1 MAKPNATLTDKPA
14 SKEASKHKKPPLA
27 VAIMLGFLALL
38 AAYIFATGGNAKSV
52 TIAPGTNQPTITKT
66 ETAHAGAMGIFGG
79 AQSLGYGMNNT
90 AGWEGSFNVIQLPN
104 KEGRIFTLKEAVG
117 STLEFVNYEGEGD
130 GDDWTVSADPD
141 RMTGAPKT
149 INKDSEKLKGLR
161 SVHTILSGGI
171 LNLMADGMNGLTGMF
186 YDFAQNILLIA
197 YSPSTICSDAKDTN
211 CVLNLPKI
219 TGGDGEHDKGV
230 IGKLYHNFYIPLVFI
245 TTVAALVWAFKQ
257 VFVNHAV
264 REGITAVLHVIA
276 TLVVGTAL
284 MLNAGLMASLPLK
297 AMQTIG
303 GYALSLSSSSGDENT
318 GADKQTGNTSEA
330 SAMCKS
336 TANDISASDQLVLS
350 VNSMTCTIWR
360 AVRLDPYARAQ
371 FGRPFAKLDVK
382 DPTIAEAIK
391 KAEVDPDTF
400 CVPLKVAG
408 KPEDYRNKTLK
419 LESGSHKVCNLAAY
433 QLYLKTNAQIDDNAR
448 TKDHGIDQ
456 NWYKL
461 IAVLQA
467 DDNLWNTWTYS
478 WGSGFNRF
486 FVTTIAMITF
496 VPIGVI
502 LIIFSFMVIAQMFIV
517 SVMMIF
523 LPLIML
529 AWLIK
534 GWGSRVAKKYFWF
547 LLGCVASYI
556 MYSVTLAVSVIIL
569 SAVIDTIDEML
580 LVSVFNFLLGFAL
593 WKNRAAI
600 LSMISNANPWDNGGI
615 SRRLNNVFS
624 QNNMPAA
631 IRSNVFGALG
641 SANVREAWRNRKTV
655 IDPETEKKAG
665 FVRSI
670 RKNMRDGRK
679 IAVEN
684 DILTRK
690 PDSTRATMI
699 RTRQNLRAKNAE
711 EIKHLIDIENSE
723 LKNLMS
729 DYKVAN
735 DSVEYGQ
742 EEVGKAAAAAS
753 SSIAD
758 ANAVASDVKRTYESI
773 NRVVLEFEGLSID
786 PEDAKARN
794 TFANLY
800 RAEQALRAASHKK
813 NIGALSGDE
822 KMVTEAT
829 KEYESIR
836 ALRRNLTDQLT
847 PEQREAYGAEL
858 NEMFQ
863 FDPQLSKDKRAIEDE
878 LKAARDAD
886 LKAIQAETETYN
898 ADHISHRNLQG
909 KADKTHELKAAQRA
923 DTVYKRTLHESV
935 ARGLSPDIARVAA
948 EEAKEKALKKFLAED
963 KKEVVSPSTM
973 QAPNINR
980 LDFISPAQRPL
991 ESESD
996 DEQTGG
1002 GGDNTPPGGG
1012 GGGDYAPPGG
1022 GGGSTGGGNPGGGD
1036 TTSGGHGNGGDSNSG
1051 NTGNGDTLPK
1061 PPRNPLDDVTPP
1073 TKPIETVGN
1082 HTGNS
1087 VGGNQSSESN
1097 EGTSTEP
1104 IEIVPPRHIPH
1115 TLEPEN
1121 KPEQPLT
1128 ETVTETEEATPTP
1141 KPINDPKPDAND
1153 KGNTSPTENVEQ
1165 NNEKVK
1171 PEEVPAPAPKQVPFE
1186 APKPP
1191 ITPNQETQRKEN
1203 TPEPKQEE
1211 TPQQKESAPAYQAP
1225 TPPVEDKKPNPQ
1237 PKPEK
1242 AQEPKPEKLNEPAPK
1257 AKPEEP
1263 KKEQVE
1269 KPKQKVEEAPKPKAE
1284 TPQPKKPESKP
1295 EPAAPKKEAV
1305 APKPE
1310 KVESAPAPN
1319 PEKVAPAPK
1328 PDATPKP
1335 EPKPEPKNI
1344 FPQPKVTNPFK
1355 RNAEPEPKKVII
1367 PPSKPVAPKPE
1378 ATTPAPKPQTEDI
1391 TPRNPLN
1398 KE

>member
-230 IGKLYHNFYIPLVFI
+230 IGKLYHNFYLPLVFI

-690 PDSTRATMI
+690 PDSARATMI

-758 ANAVASDVKRTYESI
+758 ANAVASDVKRTYENI

-813 NIGALSGDE
+813 NIGALSGDN
-822 KMVTEAT
+822 KMVDAAT

-836 ALRRNLTDQLT
+836 TLRRNLTDQLT

-858 NEMFQ
+858 DEMFQ
-863 FDPQLSKDKRAIEDE
+863 FDPQLSKNKRAIEDD

-948 EEAKEKALKKFLAED
+948 EEAKEKALEKFLAED

-973 QAPNINR
+973 QAPNISR

-991 ESESD
+991 DGESD
-996 DEQTGG
+996 EDEHPG
-1002 GGDNTPPGGG
+1002 GGD
-1012 GGGDYAPPGG
+1012 
-1022 GGGSTGGGNPGGGD
+1022 TGGGNPGGGNPGGGD
-1036 TTSGGHGNGGDSNSG
+1036 NSGGGNPGGGDSTGGGHGNSGDSNPG

-1082 HTGNS
+1082 QTGNS
-1087 VGGNQSSESN
+1087 GDSNQSSESN
-1097 EGTSTEP
+1097 EGTPTEP
-1104 IEIVPPRHIPH
+1104 IEIVPPRRIPH

-1128 ETVTETEEATPTP
+1128 EPATGTEEATPTP

-1171 PEEVPAPAPKQVPFE
+1171 PEEVPVPTPKQVPFE

-1211 TPQQKESAPAYQAP
+1211 TPQQKESAPAHQAP

-1242 AQEPKPEKLNEPAPK
+1242 APEPKPEKLNEPAPK

-1269 KPKQKVEEAPKPKAE
+1269 APKQKVEEAPKPKAE
-1284 TPQPKKPESKP
+1284 TPQPKKPEPKP

-1310 KVESAPAPN
+1310 KVESAPTPK

-1328 PDATPKP
+1328 PETTPTP

-1344 FPQPKVTNPFK
+1344 FPQPKVKNPFK

-1378 ATTPAPKPQTEDI
+1378 ATTPAPKPQTEDV

>member
-1 MAKPNATLTDKPA
+1 MAKPSAALTDKPA

-230 IGKLYHNFYIPLVFI
+230 IGKLYHNFYLPLVFI

-670 RKNMRDGRK
+670 RKNMSDGRK

-690 PDSTRATMI
+690 PDSARATMI

-711 EIKHLIDIENSE
+711 EIKHLTDIENSE

-758 ANAVASDVKRTYESI
+758 ANAVASDVKRTYENI

-836 ALRRNLTDQLT
+836 TLRRNLTDQLT

-898 ADHISHRNLQG
+898 ADNISRLNLQG

-923 DTVYKRTLHESV
+923 DAVYKRTLHESV

-948 EEAKEKALKKFLAED
+948 EEAKEKALEKFLAED
-963 KKEVVSPSTM
+963 KEKFVSPSTM

-980 LDFISPAQRPL
+980 LDFFSPAQRPL
-991 ESESD
+991 ESESDD

-1002 GGDNTPPGGG
+1002 GGDNTPPSGGG
-1012 GGGDYAPPGG
+1012 NTGGDNTPPA
-1022 GGGSTGGGNPGGGD
+1022 GGGSTGSGNTGDGNTGNGNSGD
-1036 TTSGGHGNGGDSNSG
+1036 TDSG
-1051 NTGNGDTLPK
+1051 NTGNK
-1061 PPRNPLDDVTPP
+1061 PPKNPLDDVNPP
-1073 TKPIETVGN
+1073 TKPLNTVDKDNGN
-1082 HTGNS
+1082 TKS
-1087 VGGNQSSESN
+1087 GNQDS
-1097 EGTSTEP
+1097 GDKAPTEP
-1104 IEIVPPRHIPH
+1104 IEIVPPRAIPH
-1115 TLEPEN
+1115 TPEPNQPEPITEPEPKQSPEP
-1121 KPEQPLT
+1121 KPEPA
-1128 ETVTETEEATPTP
+1128 EATQTP
-1141 KPINDPKPDAND
+1141 KPTGDPKPVTEAS
-1153 KGNTSPTENVEQ
+1153 GNTSPQENVEQ
-1165 NNEKVK
+1165 TNGEVK
-1171 PEEVPAPAPKQVPFE
+1171 PEEVPAPKQTTFE
-1186 APKPP
+1186 APTPP
-1191 ITPNQETQRKEN
+1191 ITPNQAPTRKEN
-1203 TPEPKQEE
+1203 NPEPKPEE
-1211 TPQQKESAPAYQAP
+1211 VPQQKESTPAHQAP
-1225 TPPVEDKKPNPQ
+1225 TPPVEEKKPNPQ

-1242 AQEPKPEKLNEPAPK
+1242 APEPKPEKLNEPAPK

-1284 TPQPKKPESKP
+1284 TPQPKKPEPQPAPKAPKP
-1295 EPAAPKKEAV
+1295 EPV

-1310 KVESAPAPN
+1310 KVESVPA
-1319 PEKVAPAPK
+1319 
-1328 PDATPKP
+1328 PKP
-1335 EPKPEPKNI
+1335 EPKPEPKNNI

-1378 ATTPAPKPQTEDI
+1378 ATTPAPKPQTEDV
-1391 TPRNPLN
+1391 TPRNPLD

>member
-230 IGKLYHNFYIPLVFI
+230 IGKLYHNFYLPLVFI

-569 SAVIDTIDEML
+569 STVIDTIDEML

-670 RKNMRDGRK
+670 RKNMSDGRK

-690 PDSTRATMI
+690 PDSARATMI

-711 EIKHLIDIENSE
+711 EIKRLIDIENSE

-742 EEVGKAAAAAS
+742 NEVGKAAAAAS

-758 ANAVASDVKRTYESI
+758 ANAVAGDLKRTYENI

-813 NIGALSGDE
+813 NIGALSGDN
-822 KMVTEAT
+822 KMVDEAT

-836 ALRRNLTDQLT
+836 TLRRNLTDQLT

-858 NEMFQ
+858 DEMFQ
-863 FDPQLSKDKRAIEDE
+863 FDPQLSKNKRAIEDD

-948 EEAKEKALKKFLAED
+948 EEAKEKALEKFLAED

-973 QAPNINR
+973 QEPNINR
-980 LDFISPAQRPL
+980 LDFFSPAQRPL
-991 ESESD
+991 GGESD
-996 DEQTGG
+996 DQRRDDERRDDERRDDERRDDDTGG
-1002 GGDNTPPGGG
+1002 GGGGYTPPGGG
-1012 GGGDYAPPGG
+1012 GGGN
-1022 GGGSTGGGNPGGGD
+1022 TGGGNTG
-1036 TTSGGHGNGGDSNSG
+1036 SG
-1051 NTGNGDTLPK
+1051 NQDSGDKTL
-1061 PPRNPLDDVTPP
+1061 
-1073 TKPIETVGN
+1073 
-1082 HTGNS
+1082 
-1087 VGGNQSSESN
+1087 
-1097 EGTSTEP
+1097 TEP
-1104 IEIVPPRHIPH
+1104 IEIVPPRAIPH
-1115 TLEPEN
+1115 TPEPNQPEPITEPEPKQSPEP
-1121 KPEQPLT
+1121 KPEPA
-1128 ETVTETEEATPTP
+1128 EATPTP
-1141 KPINDPKPDAND
+1141 KPTGDPKPVTEAS
-1153 KGNTSPTENVEQ
+1153 GNTSPQENVEQ
-1165 NNEKVK
+1165 TNGEVK
-1171 PEEVPAPAPKQVPFE
+1171 PEEVPAPKQTTFE
-1186 APKPP
+1186 APTPP
-1191 ITPNQETQRKEN
+1191 ITPNQAPTRKETN
-1203 TPEPKQEE
+1203 PEPKPEE
-1211 TPQQKESAPAYQAP
+1211 TPQQKESAPAHQAP
-1225 TPPVEDKKPNPQ
+1225 TPPVEEKKPTPQ
-1237 PKPEK
+1237 
-1242 AQEPKPEKLNEPAPK
+1242 PKPEKLNEPAPK

-1284 TPQPKKPESKP
+1284 TPQPKKPEPQPAPKAPKP
-1295 EPAAPKKEAV
+1295 EPV

-1310 KVESAPAPN
+1310 KVESAPAP
-1319 PEKVAPAPK
+1319 K
-1328 PDATPKP
+1328 T

-1344 FPQPKVTNPFK
+1344 FPQPKVKNPFK

-1378 ATTPAPKPQTEDI
+1378 ATTPAPKPQTEDV

>member
-670 RKNMRDGRK
+670 RKNMSDGRK

-690 PDSTRATMI
+690 PDSARATMI

-711 EIKHLIDIENSE
+711 EIKHLIDVENSE

-742 EEVGKAAAAAS
+742 EEVGKAAAVAS

-758 ANAVASDVKRTYESI
+758 ANAVASDVKRTYENI

-836 ALRRNLTDQLT
+836 TLRRNLTDQLT

-898 ADHISHRNLQG
+898 ADNISRLNLQG
-909 KADKTHELKAAQRA
+909 KADKTHEFKAAQRA
-923 DTVYKRTLHESV
+923 DAVYKRTLHESV

-948 EEAKEKALKKFLAED
+948 EEAKEKALEKFLSED
-963 KKEVVSPSTM
+963 KEKFVSPSTM

-980 LDFISPAQRPL
+980 LDFFSPAQRPL
-991 ESESD
+991 ESESDD

-1002 GGDNTPPGGG
+1002 GGDNTPPSGGG
-1012 GGGDYAPPGG
+1012 NTGGDNTPPA
-1022 GGGSTGGGNPGGGD
+1022 GGGSTGSGNTGD
-1036 TTSGGHGNGGDSNSG
+1036 G
-1051 NTGNGDTLPK
+1051 NTGNGNSGDTDSGNTENK
-1061 PPRNPLDDVTPP
+1061 PPKNPLDDVNPP
-1073 TKPIETVGN
+1073 TKPLNTVDKDNGN
-1082 HTGNS
+1082 TES
-1087 VGGNQSSESN
+1087 GNQDS
-1097 EGTSTEP
+1097 GDKAPTEP
-1104 IEIVPPRHIPH
+1104 IEIVPPRAIPH
-1115 TLEPEN
+1115 TPEPNQPEPITEPEPKQSPEP
-1121 KPEQPLT
+1121 KPEPA
-1128 ETVTETEEATPTP
+1128 EATPTP
-1141 KPINDPKPDAND
+1141 KPTGDPKPVTEAS
-1153 KGNTSPTENVEQ
+1153 GNTSPQENVEQ
-1165 NNEKVK
+1165 TNGEVK
-1171 PEEVPAPAPKQVPFE
+1171 PEEVPAPKQTTFE
-1186 APKPP
+1186 APTPP
-1191 ITPNQETQRKEN
+1191 ITPNQAPTRKEN
-1203 TPEPKQEE
+1203 NPEPKPEE
-1211 TPQQKESAPAYQAP
+1211 APQQKESTPAHQAP
-1225 TPPVEDKKPNPQ
+1225 TPQVEEKKPNPQ

-1242 AQEPKPEKLNEPAPK
+1242 APEPKPEKLNEPAPK

-1269 KPKQKVEEAPKPKAE
+1269 KPKQKVEETPKPKAE
-1284 TPQPKKPESKP
+1284 TPQPKKPEPQPAPKAPKP
-1295 EPAAPKKEAV
+1295 EPV

-1310 KVESAPAPN
+1310 KVESVPA
-1319 PEKVAPAPK
+1319 
-1328 PDATPKP
+1328 PKP
-1335 EPKPEPKNI
+1335 EPKPEPKNNI
-1344 FPQPKVTNPFK
+1344 FPKPKVTNPFK

>member
-496 VPIGVI
+496 VPIGVT

-670 RKNMRDGRK
+670 RKNMSDGRK

-690 PDSTRATMI
+690 PDSARATMI

-711 EIKHLIDIENSE
+711 EIKHLIDVENSE

-742 EEVGKAAAAAS
+742 EEVGKAAAVAS

-758 ANAVASDVKRTYESI
+758 ANAVASDVKRTYENI

-836 ALRRNLTDQLT
+836 TLRRNLTDQLT

-898 ADHISHRNLQG
+898 ADNISRLNLQG

-923 DTVYKRTLHESV
+923 DAVYKRTLHESV

-948 EEAKEKALKKFLAED
+948 EEAKEKALEKFLSED
-963 KKEVVSPSTM
+963 KEKFVSPSTM

-980 LDFISPAQRPL
+980 LDFFSPAQRPL
-991 ESESD
+991 ESESDD

-1002 GGDNTPPGGG
+1002 GGDNTPPSGGG
-1012 GGGDYAPPGG
+1012 NTGGDNTPPA
-1022 GGGSTGGGNPGGGD
+1022 GGGSTGSGNTGD
-1036 TTSGGHGNGGDSNSG
+1036 G
-1051 NTGNGDTLPK
+1051 NTGNGNSGDTDSGNTENK
-1061 PPRNPLDDVTPP
+1061 PPKNPLDDVNPP
-1073 TKPIETVGN
+1073 TKPLNTVDKDNGN
-1082 HTGNS
+1082 TES
-1087 VGGNQSSESN
+1087 GNQDS
-1097 EGTSTEP
+1097 GDKAPTEP
-1104 IEIVPPRHIPH
+1104 IEIVPPRAIPH
-1115 TLEPEN
+1115 TPEPNQPEPITEPEPKQSPEP
-1121 KPEQPLT
+1121 KPEPA
-1128 ETVTETEEATPTP
+1128 EATPTP
-1141 KPINDPKPDAND
+1141 KPTGDPKPVTEAS
-1153 KGNTSPTENVEQ
+1153 GNTSPQENVEQ
-1165 NNEKVK
+1165 TNGEVK
-1171 PEEVPAPAPKQVPFE
+1171 PEEVPAPKQTTFE
-1186 APKPP
+1186 APTPP
-1191 ITPNQETQRKEN
+1191 ITPNQAPTRKEN
-1203 TPEPKQEE
+1203 NPEPKPEE
-1211 TPQQKESAPAYQAP
+1211 APQQKESTPAHQAP
-1225 TPPVEDKKPNPQ
+1225 TPQVEEKKPNPQ

-1242 AQEPKPEKLNEPAPK
+1242 APEPKPEKLNEPAPK

-1269 KPKQKVEEAPKPKAE
+1269 KPKQKVEEAPQPKAE
-1284 TPQPKKPESKP
+1284 TPQPKKPEPQPAPKAPKP
-1295 EPAAPKKEAV
+1295 EPV

-1310 KVESAPAPN
+1310 KVESAPAP
-1319 PEKVAPAPK
+1319 
-1328 PDATPKP
+1328 KP
-1335 EPKPEPKNI
+1335 EPKPEPKNNI
-1344 FPQPKVTNPFK
+1344 FPKPKVTNPFK

>member
-670 RKNMRDGRK
+670 RKNMSDGRK

-690 PDSTRATMI
+690 PDSARATMI

-711 EIKHLIDIENSE
+711 EIKHLIDVENSE

-742 EEVGKAAAAAS
+742 EEVGKAAAVAS

-758 ANAVASDVKRTYESI
+758 ANAVASDVKRTYENI

-836 ALRRNLTDQLT
+836 TLRRNLTDQLT

-898 ADHISHRNLQG
+898 ADNISRLNLQG

-923 DTVYKRTLHESV
+923 DAVYKRTLHESV

-948 EEAKEKALKKFLAED
+948 EEAKEKALEKFLAED
-963 KKEVVSPSTM
+963 KEKFVSPSTM

-980 LDFISPAQRPL
+980 LDFFSPAQRPL
-991 ESESD
+991 ESESDD

-1002 GGDNTPPGGG
+1002 GGDNTPPSGGG
-1012 GGGDYAPPGG
+1012 NTGGDNTPPA
-1022 GGGSTGGGNPGGGD
+1022 GGGSTGSGNTGDGNTGNGNSGD
-1036 TTSGGHGNGGDSNSG
+1036 TDSG
-1051 NTGNGDTLPK
+1051 NTGNK
-1061 PPRNPLDDVTPP
+1061 PPKNPLDDVNPP
-1073 TKPIETVGN
+1073 TKPLNTVDKDNGN
-1082 HTGNS
+1082 TES
-1087 VGGNQSSESN
+1087 GNQDS
-1097 EGTSTEP
+1097 GDKAPTEP
-1104 IEIVPPRHIPH
+1104 IEIVPPRAIPH
-1115 TLEPEN
+1115 TPEPNQPELITEPEPKQSPEP
-1121 KPEQPLT
+1121 KPEQA
-1128 ETVTETEEATPTP
+1128 EATPTP
-1141 KPINDPKPDAND
+1141 KPTGDPKPVTEAS
-1153 KGNTSPTENVEQ
+1153 GNTSPQENVEQ
-1165 NNEKVK
+1165 TNGEVK
-1171 PEEVPAPAPKQVPFE
+1171 PEEVPAPKQTTFE
-1186 APKPP
+1186 APTPP
-1191 ITPNQETQRKEN
+1191 ITPNQAPTRKEN
-1203 TPEPKQEE
+1203 NPEPKPEE
-1211 TPQQKESAPAYQAP
+1211 APQQKESTPANQAP
-1225 TPPVEDKKPNPQ
+1225 TPPVEEKKPNPQ

-1242 AQEPKPEKLNEPAPK
+1242 APEPKPEKLNEPAPK

-1269 KPKQKVEEAPKPKAE
+1269 KPKQKVEETPKPKAE
-1284 TPQPKKPESKP
+1284 TPQPKKPEPQPAPKAPKP
-1295 EPAAPKKEAV
+1295 EPV

-1310 KVESAPAPN
+1310 KVESVPA
-1319 PEKVAPAPK
+1319 
-1328 PDATPKP
+1328 PKP
-1335 EPKPEPKNI
+1335 EPKPEPKNNI
-1344 FPQPKVTNPFK
+1344 FPKPKVTNPFK

>member
-230 IGKLYHNFYIPLVFI
+230 IGKLYHNFYLPLVFI

-391 KAEVDPDTF
+391 KAEVEPDTF

-569 SAVIDTIDEML
+569 SAVIDTIDEMM

-631 IRSNVFGALG
+631 IRSNVFGALD
-641 SANVREAWRNRKTV
+641 SANVREAWRNRKAV
-655 IDPETEKKAG
+655 IDPVTEKKAG

-670 RKNMRDGRK
+670 RKNMSDGRK

-690 PDSTRATMI
+690 PDSARATMI

-758 ANAVASDVKRTYESI
+758 ANAVASDVKRTYENI

-836 ALRRNLTDQLT
+836 TLRRNLTDQLT

-898 ADHISHRNLQG
+898 ADTISHRNLEG

-948 EEAKEKALKKFLAED
+948 EEAKEKALEKFLAED
-963 KKEVVSPSTM
+963 KKKFVSPSTM

-980 LDFISPAQRPL
+980 LDFFSPAQRPL
-991 ESESD
+991 ESESDD

-1002 GGDNTPPGGG
+1002 GGDNTPPSGGG
-1012 GGGDYAPPGG
+1012 NTGGDNTPPA
-1022 GGGSTGGGNPGGGD
+1022 GGGSTGSGNTGD
-1036 TTSGGHGNGGDSNSG
+1036 G
-1051 NTGNGDTLPK
+1051 NTGNGNSGDTDSDNTENK
-1061 PPRNPLDDVTPP
+1061 PPKNPLDDVNPP
-1073 TKPIETVGN
+1073 TKPLNTVDKDNGN
-1082 HTGNS
+1082 TES
-1087 VGGNQSSESN
+1087 GNQDS
-1097 EGTSTEP
+1097 GDKAPTEP
-1104 IEIVPPRHIPH
+1104 IEIVPPRAIPH
-1115 TLEPEN
+1115 TPEPNQPEPITEPEPKQSPEP
-1121 KPEQPLT
+1121 KPEPA
-1128 ETVTETEEATPTP
+1128 EATPTP
-1141 KPINDPKPDAND
+1141 KPTGDPKPVTEAS
-1153 KGNTSPTENVEQ
+1153 GNTSPQENVEQ
-1165 NNEKVK
+1165 TNGEVK
-1171 PEEVPAPAPKQVPFE
+1171 PEEVPAPKQTTFE
-1186 APKPP
+1186 APTPP
-1191 ITPNQETQRKEN
+1191 ITPNQAPTRKEN
-1203 TPEPKQEE
+1203 NPEPKPEE
-1211 TPQQKESAPAYQAP
+1211 APQQKESTPAHQAP
-1225 TPPVEDKKPNPQ
+1225 TPQVEEKKRNPQ

-1242 AQEPKPEKLNEPAPK
+1242 APEPKPEKLNEPAPK

-1269 KPKQKVEEAPKPKAE
+1269 KPKQKVEETPKPKAE
-1284 TPQPKKPESKP
+1284 TPKPKKPEPQPAPKAPKP
-1295 EPAAPKKEAV
+1295 EPV

-1310 KVESAPAPN
+1310 KVESVPA
-1319 PEKVAPAPK
+1319 
-1328 PDATPKP
+1328 PKP
-1335 EPKPEPKNI
+1335 EPKPEPKNNI
-1344 FPQPKVTNPFK
+1344 FPKPKVTNPFK

>member
-670 RKNMRDGRK
+670 RKNMSDGRK

-690 PDSTRATMI
+690 PDSARATMI

-711 EIKHLIDIENSE
+711 EIKHLIDVENSE

-742 EEVGKAAAAAS
+742 EEVGKAAAVAS

-758 ANAVASDVKRTYESI
+758 ANAVASDVKRTYENI

-836 ALRRNLTDQLT
+836 TLRRNLTDQLT

-898 ADHISHRNLQG
+898 ADNISRLNLQG

-923 DTVYKRTLHESV
+923 DAVYKRTLHESV

-948 EEAKEKALKKFLAED
+948 EEAKEKALEKFLAED
-963 KKEVVSPSTM
+963 KEKFVSPSTM

-980 LDFISPAQRPL
+980 LDFFSPAQRPL
-991 ESESD
+991 ESESDD

-1002 GGDNTPPGGG
+1002 GGDNTPPSGGG
-1012 GGGDYAPPGG
+1012 NTGGDNTPPA
-1022 GGGSTGGGNPGGGD
+1022 GGGSTGSGNTGD
-1036 TTSGGHGNGGDSNSG
+1036 G
-1051 NTGNGDTLPK
+1051 NTGNGNSGDTDSGNTENK
-1061 PPRNPLDDVTPP
+1061 PPKNPLDDVNPP
-1073 TKPIETVGN
+1073 TKPLNTVDKDNGN
-1082 HTGNS
+1082 TES
-1087 VGGNQSSESN
+1087 GNQDS
-1097 EGTSTEP
+1097 GDKAPTEP
-1104 IEIVPPRHIPH
+1104 IEIVPPRAIPH
-1115 TLEPEN
+1115 TPEPNQPEPITEPEPKQSPEP
-1121 KPEQPLT
+1121 KPEPA
-1128 ETVTETEEATPTP
+1128 EATPTP
-1141 KPINDPKPDAND
+1141 KPTGDPKPVTEAS
-1153 KGNTSPTENVEQ
+1153 GNTSPQENVEQ
-1165 NNEKVK
+1165 TNGEVK
-1171 PEEVPAPAPKQVPFE
+1171 PEEVPAPKQTTFE
-1186 APKPP
+1186 APTPP
-1191 ITPNQETQRKEN
+1191 ITPNQVPTRKETN
-1203 TPEPKQEE
+1203 PEPNPEPNPEE
-1211 TPQQKESAPAYQAP
+1211 APQQKESTPAHQAP
-1225 TPPVEDKKPNPQ
+1225 TPQVEEKKPNPQ

-1242 AQEPKPEKLNEPAPK
+1242 APEPKPEKLNEPAPK

-1284 TPQPKKPESKP
+1284 TPQPKKPEPQPAPKAPKP
-1295 EPAAPKKEAV
+1295 EPV

-1310 KVESAPAPN
+1310 KVESAPAPKTEPN
-1319 PEKVAPAPK
+1319 
-1328 PDATPKP
+1328 P
-1335 EPKPEPKNI
+1335 EPKQSI
-1344 FPQPKVTNPFK
+1344 FPKPKVANPFK
-1355 RNAEPEPKKVII
+1355 RNTEPEPKKVII

>member
-690 PDSTRATMI
+690 PDSARATMI

-758 ANAVASDVKRTYESI
+758 ANAVASDVKRTYENI

-813 NIGALSGDE
+813 NIGALSGDN
-822 KMVTEAT
+822 KMVDAAT

-858 NEMFQ
+858 DEMFQ
-863 FDPQLSKDKRAIEDE
+863 FDPQLSKNKRAIEDD

-948 EEAKEKALKKFLAED
+948 EEAKEKALEKFLAED

-996 DEQTGG
+996 DDEQTGG
-1002 GGDNTPPGGG
+1002 GGDNTPP
-1012 GGGDYAPPGG
+1012 A
-1022 GGGSTGGGNPGGGD
+1022 GGGSTGSGNTGD
-1036 TTSGGHGNGGDSNSG
+1036 G
-1051 NTGNGDTLPK
+1051 NTGNGNSGDTDGGNTGNK
-1061 PPRNPLDDVTPP
+1061 PPKNPLDDVNPP
-1073 TKPIETVGN
+1073 TKPLNTVDKDNNGN
-1082 HTGNS
+1082 TES
-1087 VGGNQSSESN
+1087 GNQDS
-1097 EGTSTEP
+1097 GDKAPTEP
-1104 IEIVPPRHIPH
+1104 IEIVPPRAIPH
-1115 TLEPEN
+1115 TPEPN
-1121 KPEQPLT
+1121 QPEPIT
-1128 ETVTETEEATPTP
+1128 EPVTETEEVAPTP
-1141 KPINDPKPDAND
+1141 KPINDPKPDANN

-1171 PEEVPAPAPKQVPFE
+1171 PEEVPAPNPKQAPFE

-1191 ITPNQETQRKEN
+1191 ITPNQTPQRKEN

-1211 TPQQKESAPAYQAP
+1211 TPQQKESAPAHQAP
-1225 TPPVEDKKPNPQ
+1225 TPPVEEKKPTPQ
-1237 PKPEK
+1237 
-1242 AQEPKPEKLNEPAPK
+1242 PKPEKLNEPAPK

-1269 KPKQKVEEAPKPKAE
+1269 KPKQKVEETPKPKAE
-1284 TPQPKKPESKP
+1284 TPQPKKPEPQPAPKAPKP
-1295 EPAAPKKEAV
+1295 EPV

-1310 KVESAPAPN
+1310 KVESAPAP
-1319 PEKVAPAPK
+1319 K
-1328 PDATPKP
+1328 T

-1344 FPQPKVTNPFK
+1344 FPQPKVKNPFK

-1378 ATTPAPKPQTEDI
+1378 ATTPAPKPQTEDV

>member
-670 RKNMRDGRK
+670 RKNMSDGRK

-690 PDSTRATMI
+690 PDSARATMI

-711 EIKHLIDIENSE
+711 EIKHLIDVENSE

-742 EEVGKAAAAAS
+742 EEVGKAAAVAS

-758 ANAVASDVKRTYESI
+758 ANAVASDVKRTYENI

-836 ALRRNLTDQLT
+836 TLRRNLTDQLT

-898 ADHISHRNLQG
+898 ADNISRLNLQG

-923 DTVYKRTLHESV
+923 DAVYKRTLHESV

-948 EEAKEKALKKFLAED
+948 EEAKEKALEKFLSED
-963 KKEVVSPSTM
+963 KEKFVSPSTM

-980 LDFISPAQRPL
+980 LDFFSPAQRPL
-991 ESESD
+991 ESESDD

-1002 GGDNTPPGGG
+1002 GGDNTPPSGGG
-1012 GGGDYAPPGG
+1012 NTGGDNTPPA
-1022 GGGSTGGGNPGGGD
+1022 GGGSTGSGNTGD
-1036 TTSGGHGNGGDSNSG
+1036 G
-1051 NTGNGDTLPK
+1051 NTGNGNSGDTDSGNTENK
-1061 PPRNPLDDVTPP
+1061 PPKNPLDDVNPP
-1073 TKPIETVGN
+1073 TKPLNTVDKDNGN
-1082 HTGNS
+1082 TES
-1087 VGGNQSSESN
+1087 GNQDS
-1097 EGTSTEP
+1097 GDKAPTEP
-1104 IEIVPPRHIPH
+1104 IEIVPPRAIPH
-1115 TLEPEN
+1115 TPEPNQPEPITEPEPKQSPEP
-1121 KPEQPLT
+1121 KPEPA
-1128 ETVTETEEATPTP
+1128 EATPTP
-1141 KPINDPKPDAND
+1141 KPTGDPKPVTEAS
-1153 KGNTSPTENVEQ
+1153 GNTSPQENVEQ
-1165 NNEKVK
+1165 TNGEVK
-1171 PEEVPAPAPKQVPFE
+1171 PEEVPAPKQTTFE
-1186 APKPP
+1186 APTPP
-1191 ITPNQETQRKEN
+1191 ITPNQAPTRKEN
-1203 TPEPKQEE
+1203 NPEPKPEE
-1211 TPQQKESAPAYQAP
+1211 APQQKESTPAHQAP
-1225 TPPVEDKKPNPQ
+1225 TPPVEEKKPNPQ

-1242 AQEPKPEKLNEPAPK
+1242 APEPKPEKLNEPAPK

-1269 KPKQKVEEAPKPKAE
+1269 KPKQKVEEAPNPKAE
-1284 TPQPKKPESKP
+1284 TPQPKKPEPQPAPKAPKP
-1295 EPAAPKKEAV
+1295 EPV

-1310 KVESAPAPN
+1310 KVESAPAP
-1319 PEKVAPAPK
+1319 
-1328 PDATPKP
+1328 KP
-1335 EPKPEPKNI
+1335 EPKPEPKNNI
-1344 FPQPKVTNPFK
+1344 FPKPKVTNPFK

>member
-297 AMQTIG
+297 AMQTVG

-670 RKNMRDGRK
+670 RKNMSDGRK

-690 PDSTRATMI
+690 PDSARATMI

-711 EIKHLIDIENSE
+711 EIKHLIDVENSE

-742 EEVGKAAAAAS
+742 EEVGKAAAVAS

-758 ANAVASDVKRTYESI
+758 ANAVASDVKRTYENI

-836 ALRRNLTDQLT
+836 TLRRNLTDQLT

-898 ADHISHRNLQG
+898 ADNISRLNLQG

-923 DTVYKRTLHESV
+923 DAVYKRTLHESV

-948 EEAKEKALKKFLAED
+948 EEAKEKALEKFLSED
-963 KKEVVSPSTM
+963 KEKFVSPSTM

-980 LDFISPAQRPL
+980 LDFFSPAQRPL
-991 ESESD
+991 ESESDD

-1002 GGDNTPPGGG
+1002 GGDNTPP
-1012 GGGDYAPPGG
+1012 
-1022 GGGSTGGGNPGGGD
+1022 SGGGNTGGD
-1036 TTSGGHGNGGDSNSG
+1036 
-1051 NTGNGDTLPK
+1051 NTGNGNSGDTDSGNTENK
-1061 PPRNPLDDVTPP
+1061 PPKNPLDDVNPP
-1073 TKPIETVGN
+1073 TKPLNTVDKDNGN
-1082 HTGNS
+1082 TES
-1087 VGGNQSSESN
+1087 GNQDS
-1097 EGTSTEP
+1097 GDKAPTEP
-1104 IEIVPPRHIPH
+1104 IEIVPPRAIPH
-1115 TLEPEN
+1115 TPEPNQPEPITEPEPKQSPEP
-1121 KPEQPLT
+1121 KPKPA
-1128 ETVTETEEATPTP
+1128 EATPTP
-1141 KPINDPKPDAND
+1141 KPTGDPKPVTEAS
-1153 KGNTSPTENVEQ
+1153 GNTSPQENVEQ
-1165 NNEKVK
+1165 TNGEVK
-1171 PEEVPAPAPKQVPFE
+1171 PEEVPAPKQTTFE
-1186 APKPP
+1186 APTPP
-1191 ITPNQETQRKEN
+1191 ITPNQAPTRKEN
-1203 TPEPKQEE
+1203 NPEPKPEE
-1211 TPQQKESAPAYQAP
+1211 APQQKESTPAHQAP
-1225 TPPVEDKKPNPQ
+1225 TPQVEEKKPNPQ

-1242 AQEPKPEKLNEPAPK
+1242 APEPKPEKLNEPAPK

-1269 KPKQKVEEAPKPKAE
+1269 KPKQKVEETPKPKAE
-1284 TPQPKKPESKP
+1284 TPQPKKPEPQPAPKAPKP
-1295 EPAAPKKEAV
+1295 EPV

-1310 KVESAPAPN
+1310 KVESAPAP
-1319 PEKVAPAPK
+1319 
-1328 PDATPKP
+1328 KP
-1335 EPKPEPKNI
+1335 EPKPEPKNNI
-1344 FPQPKVTNPFK
+1344 FPKPKVTNPFK

>member
-230 IGKLYHNFYIPLVFI
+230 IGKLYHNFYLPLVFI

-670 RKNMRDGRK
+670 RKNMSDGRK

-690 PDSTRATMI
+690 PDSARATMI

-742 EEVGKAAAAAS
+742 EEVGKAAAVAS

-758 ANAVASDVKRTYESI
+758 ANAVANDVKRTYENI

-836 ALRRNLTDQLT
+836 TLRRNLTDQLT
-847 PEQREAYGAEL
+847 SEQREAYGAEL

-898 ADHISHRNLQG
+898 ADNISRLNLQG

-923 DTVYKRTLHESV
+923 DAVYKRTLHESV

-948 EEAKEKALKKFLAED
+948 EEAKEKALEKFLAED
-963 KKEVVSPSTM
+963 KEKFVSPSTM

-980 LDFISPAQRPL
+980 LDFFSPAQRPL
-991 ESESD
+991 ESESDD

-1002 GGDNTPPGGG
+1002 GGDNTPPSGGG
-1012 GGGDYAPPGG
+1012 NTGGDNTPPA
-1022 GGGSTGGGNPGGGD
+1022 GGGSTGSGNTGD
-1036 TTSGGHGNGGDSNSG
+1036 G
-1051 NTGNGDTLPK
+1051 NTGNGNSGDTDSGNTENK
-1061 PPRNPLDDVTPP
+1061 PPKNPLDDVNPP
-1073 TKPIETVGN
+1073 TKPLNTVDKDNGN
-1082 HTGNS
+1082 TES
-1087 VGGNQSSESN
+1087 GNQDS
-1097 EGTSTEP
+1097 GDKAPTEP
-1104 IEIVPPRHIPH
+1104 IEIVPPRAIPH
-1115 TLEPEN
+1115 TPEPNQPEPITEPEPKQSPEP
-1121 KPEQPLT
+1121 KPEPA
-1128 ETVTETEEATPTP
+1128 EATPTP
-1141 KPINDPKPDAND
+1141 KPTGDPKPVTEAS
-1153 KGNTSPTENVEQ
+1153 GNTSPQENVEQ
-1165 NNEKVK
+1165 TNGEVK
-1171 PEEVPAPAPKQVPFE
+1171 PEEVPAPKQTTFE
-1186 APKPP
+1186 APTPP
-1191 ITPNQETQRKEN
+1191 ITPNQAPTRKEN
-1203 TPEPKQEE
+1203 NPEPKPEE
-1211 TPQQKESAPAYQAP
+1211 APQQKESTPAHQAP
-1225 TPPVEDKKPNPQ
+1225 TPQVEEKKPNPQ

-1242 AQEPKPEKLNEPAPK
+1242 APEPKPEKLNEPAPK

-1263 KKEQVE
+1263 KKERVE
-1269 KPKQKVEEAPKPKAE
+1269 KPKQKVEEVPKPKAE
-1284 TPQPKKPESKP
+1284 TPQPKKPEPQPAPKP
-1295 EPAAPKKEAV
+1295 EPV

-1310 KVESAPAPN
+1310 KVESVPA
-1319 PEKVAPAPK
+1319 
-1328 PDATPKP
+1328 PKP
-1335 EPKPEPKNI
+1335 EPKPEPKNNI

-1391 TPRNPLN
+1391 TPRNPLD
-1398 KE
+1398 EE

>member
-569 SAVIDTIDEML
+569 SVVIDTIDEML

-670 RKNMRDGRK
+670 RKNMSDGRK

-690 PDSTRATMI
+690 PDSARATMI

-742 EEVGKAAAAAS
+742 EEVGKAAAVAS

-758 ANAVASDVKRTYESI
+758 ANAVASDVKRTYENI

-836 ALRRNLTDQLT
+836 TLRRNLTDQLT

-898 ADHISHRNLQG
+898 ADNISRLNLQG

-923 DTVYKRTLHESV
+923 DAVYKRTLHESV

-948 EEAKEKALKKFLAED
+948 EEAKEKALEKFLAED
-963 KKEVVSPSTM
+963 KEKFVSPSTM

-980 LDFISPAQRPL
+980 LDFFSPAQRPL
-991 ESESD
+991 ESESDD

-1002 GGDNTPPGGG
+1002 GGDNTPPSGGG
-1012 GGGDYAPPGG
+1012 NTGGDNTPPA
-1022 GGGSTGGGNPGGGD
+1022 GGGSTGSGNTGD
-1036 TTSGGHGNGGDSNSG
+1036 G
-1051 NTGNGDTLPK
+1051 NTGNGNSGDTDSGNTENK
-1061 PPRNPLDDVTPP
+1061 PPKNPLDDVNPP
-1073 TKPIETVGN
+1073 TKPLNTVDKDNGN
-1082 HTGNS
+1082 TES
-1087 VGGNQSSESN
+1087 GNQDS
-1097 EGTSTEP
+1097 GDKAPTEP
-1104 IEIVPPRHIPH
+1104 IEIVPPRAIPH
-1115 TLEPEN
+1115 TPEPNQPEPITEPEPKQSPEP
-1121 KPEQPLT
+1121 KPEPA
-1128 ETVTETEEATPTP
+1128 EATPTP
-1141 KPINDPKPDAND
+1141 KPTGDPKPVTEAS
-1153 KGNTSPTENVEQ
+1153 GNTSPQENVEQ
-1165 NNEKVK
+1165 TNGEVK
-1171 PEEVPAPAPKQVPFE
+1171 PEEVPAPKQTTFE
-1186 APKPP
+1186 APTPP
-1191 ITPNQETQRKEN
+1191 ITPNQAPTRKEN
-1203 TPEPKQEE
+1203 NPEPKPEE
-1211 TPQQKESAPAYQAP
+1211 APQQKESTPAHQAP
-1225 TPPVEDKKPNPQ
+1225 TPQVEEKKPNPQ

-1242 AQEPKPEKLNEPAPK
+1242 APEPKPEKLNEPAPK

-1269 KPKQKVEEAPKPKAE
+1269 KPKQKVEETPKPKAE
-1284 TPQPKKPESKP
+1284 TPQPKKPEPQPAPKAPKP
-1295 EPAAPKKEAV
+1295 EPV

-1310 KVESAPAPN
+1310 KVESVPA
-1319 PEKVAPAPK
+1319 
-1328 PDATPKP
+1328 PKP
-1335 EPKPEPKNI
+1335 EPKPEPKNNI
-1344 FPQPKVTNPFK
+1344 FPKSKVTNPFK

>member
-670 RKNMRDGRK
+670 RKNMSDGRK

-690 PDSTRATMI
+690 PDSARATMI

-711 EIKHLIDIENSE
+711 EIKHLIDVENSE

-742 EEVGKAAAAAS
+742 EEVGKAAAVAS

-758 ANAVASDVKRTYESI
+758 ANAVASDVKRTYENI

-836 ALRRNLTDQLT
+836 TLRRNLTDQLT

-898 ADHISHRNLQG
+898 ADNISRLNLQG

-923 DTVYKRTLHESV
+923 DAVYKRTLHESV

-948 EEAKEKALKKFLAED
+948 EEAKEKALEKFLAED
-963 KKEVVSPSTM
+963 KEKFVSPSTM

-980 LDFISPAQRPL
+980 LDFFSPAQRPL
-991 ESESD
+991 ESESDD

-1002 GGDNTPPGGG
+1002 GGDNTPPSGGG
-1012 GGGDYAPPGG
+1012 NTGGDNTPPA
-1022 GGGSTGGGNPGGGD
+1022 GGGSTGSGNIGD
-1036 TTSGGHGNGGDSNSG
+1036 G
-1051 NTGNGDTLPK
+1051 NTGNGNSGDTDSGNTENK
-1061 PPRNPLDDVTPP
+1061 PPKNPLDDVNPP
-1073 TKPIETVGN
+1073 TKPLNTVDKDNGN
-1082 HTGNS
+1082 TES
-1087 VGGNQSSESN
+1087 GNQDS
-1097 EGTSTEP
+1097 GDKAPTEP
-1104 IEIVPPRHIPH
+1104 IEIVPPRAIPH
-1115 TLEPEN
+1115 TLEPNQPEPITEPEPKQSPEP
-1121 KPEQPLT
+1121 KPEPA
-1128 ETVTETEEATPTP
+1128 EATPTP
-1141 KPINDPKPDAND
+1141 KPTGDPKPVTEAS
-1153 KGNTSPTENVEQ
+1153 GNTSPQENVEQ
-1165 NNEKVK
+1165 TNGEVK
-1171 PEEVPAPAPKQVPFE
+1171 PEEVPAPKQTTFE
-1186 APKPP
+1186 APTPP
-1191 ITPNQETQRKEN
+1191 ITPNQVPTRKETN
-1203 TPEPKQEE
+1203 PEPNPEE
-1211 TPQQKESAPAYQAP
+1211 APQQKESTPAHQAP
-1225 TPPVEDKKPNPQ
+1225 TPQVEEKKPNPQ

-1242 AQEPKPEKLNEPAPK
+1242 APEPKPEKLNEPAPK

-1284 TPQPKKPESKP
+1284 TPQPKKPEPQPAPKAPKP
-1295 EPAAPKKEAV
+1295 EPV

-1310 KVESAPAPN
+1310 KVESAPAPKTEPN
-1319 PEKVAPAPK
+1319 
-1328 PDATPKP
+1328 P
-1335 EPKPEPKNI
+1335 EPKQSI
-1344 FPQPKVTNPFK
+1344 FPKPKVANPFK
-1355 RNAEPEPKKVII
+1355 RNTEPEPKKVII

>member
-230 IGKLYHNFYIPLVFI
+230 IGKLYHNFYLPLVFI

-264 REGITAVLHVIA
+264 REGITTVLHVIA

-303 GYALSLSSSSGDENT
+303 GYALTLSSSSGDENT

-670 RKNMRDGRK
+670 RKNMSDGRK

-690 PDSTRATMI
+690 PDSARATMI

-758 ANAVASDVKRTYESI
+758 ANAVASDVKRTYENI

-836 ALRRNLTDQLT
+836 TLRRNLTDQLT

-863 FDPQLSKDKRAIEDE
+863 FDPQLSKDKRAIEDD

-923 DTVYKRTLHESV
+923 DAVYKRTLHESV

-948 EEAKEKALKKFLAED
+948 EEAKEKALEKFLAED
-963 KKEVVSPSTM
+963 KEKFVSPSTM

-980 LDFISPAQRPL
+980 LDFFSPAQRPL
-991 ESESD
+991 GGESDD

-1002 GGDNTPPGGG
+1002 GGDNTPPSGGG
-1012 GGGDYAPPGG
+1012 NTGGDNTPPA
-1022 GGGSTGGGNPGGGD
+1022 GGGSTGSGNTGD
-1036 TTSGGHGNGGDSNSG
+1036 G
-1051 NTGNGDTLPK
+1051 NTGNGNSGDTDSGNTENK
-1061 PPRNPLDDVTPP
+1061 PPKNPLDDVNPP
-1073 TKPIETVGN
+1073 TKPLNTVDKDNGN
-1082 HTGNS
+1082 TES
-1087 VGGNQSSESN
+1087 GNQDS
-1097 EGTSTEP
+1097 GDKAPTEP
-1104 IEIVPPRHIPH
+1104 IEIVPPRAIPH
-1115 TLEPEN
+1115 TPEPNQPEPITEPEPKQSPEP
-1121 KPEQPLT
+1121 KPEPA
-1128 ETVTETEEATPTP
+1128 EATPTP
-1141 KPINDPKPDAND
+1141 KPTGDPKPVTEAS
-1153 KGNTSPTENVEQ
+1153 GNTSPQENVEQ
-1165 NNEKVK
+1165 TNGEVK
-1171 PEEVPAPAPKQVPFE
+1171 PEEVPAPKQTTFE
-1186 APKPP
+1186 APTPP
-1191 ITPNQETQRKEN
+1191 ITPNQAPTRKEN
-1203 TPEPKQEE
+1203 NPEPKPEE
-1211 TPQQKESAPAYQAP
+1211 APQQKESTPAHQAP
-1225 TPPVEDKKPNPQ
+1225 TPQVEEKKPNPQ

-1242 AQEPKPEKLNEPAPK
+1242 APEPKPEKLNEPAPK

-1269 KPKQKVEEAPKPKAE
+1269 KPKQKVEETPKPKAE
-1284 TPQPKKPESKP
+1284 TPQPKKPEPQPAPKAPKP
-1295 EPAAPKKEAV
+1295 EPV

-1310 KVESAPAPN
+1310 KVESAPAP
-1319 PEKVAPAPK
+1319 
-1328 PDATPKP
+1328 KP
-1335 EPKPEPKNI
+1335 EPKPEPKNNI

-1378 ATTPAPKPQTEDI
+1378 ATSPAPKPQIEDV
-1391 TPRNPLN
+1391 TPRNPLD

>member
-400 CVPLKVAG
+400 CVPLKIAG

-670 RKNMRDGRK
+670 RKNMSDGRK

-690 PDSTRATMI
+690 PDSARATMI

-711 EIKHLIDIENSE
+711 EIKHLIDVENSE

-742 EEVGKAAAAAS
+742 EEVGKAAAVAS

-758 ANAVASDVKRTYESI
+758 ANAVASDVKRTYENI

-836 ALRRNLTDQLT
+836 TLRRNLTDQLT

-898 ADHISHRNLQG
+898 ADNISRLNLQG

-923 DTVYKRTLHESV
+923 DAVYKRTLHESV

-948 EEAKEKALKKFLAED
+948 EEAKEKALEKFLAED
-963 KKEVVSPSTM
+963 KEKFVSPSTM

-980 LDFISPAQRPL
+980 LDFFSPAQRPL
-991 ESESD
+991 ESESDD

-1002 GGDNTPPGGG
+1002 GGDNTPPSGGG
-1012 GGGDYAPPGG
+1012 NTGGDNTPPV
-1022 GGGSTGGGNPGGGD
+1022 GGGSTGSGNTGD
-1036 TTSGGHGNGGDSNSG
+1036 G
-1051 NTGNGDTLPK
+1051 NTGNGNSGDTDSGNTENK
-1061 PPRNPLDDVTPP
+1061 PPKNPLDDVNPP
-1073 TKPIETVGN
+1073 TKPLNTVDKDNGN
-1082 HTGNS
+1082 TES
-1087 VGGNQSSESN
+1087 GNQDS
-1097 EGTSTEP
+1097 GDKAPTEP
-1104 IEIVPPRHIPH
+1104 IEIVPPRAIPH
-1115 TLEPEN
+1115 TPEPNQPEPITEPEPKQSPEP
-1121 KPEQPLT
+1121 KPEPA
-1128 ETVTETEEATPTP
+1128 EATPTP
-1141 KPINDPKPDAND
+1141 KPTGDPKPVTEAS
-1153 KGNTSPTENVEQ
+1153 GNTSPQENVEQ
-1165 NNEKVK
+1165 TNGEVK
-1171 PEEVPAPAPKQVPFE
+1171 PEEVPAPKQTTFE
-1186 APKPP
+1186 APTPP
-1191 ITPNQETQRKEN
+1191 ITPNQAPTRKEN
-1203 TPEPKQEE
+1203 NPEPKPEE
-1211 TPQQKESAPAYQAP
+1211 APQQKESTPAHQAP
-1225 TPPVEDKKPNPQ
+1225 TPQVEEKKPNPQ

-1242 AQEPKPEKLNEPAPK
+1242 APEPKPEKLNEPAPK

-1269 KPKQKVEEAPKPKAE
+1269 KPKQKVEEAPQPKAE
-1284 TPQPKKPESKP
+1284 TPQPKKPEPQPAPKAPKP
-1295 EPAAPKKEAV
+1295 EPV

-1310 KVESAPAPN
+1310 KVESAPAP
-1319 PEKVAPAPK
+1319 
-1328 PDATPKP
+1328 KP
-1335 EPKPEPKNI
+1335 EPKPEPKNNI
-1344 FPQPKVTNPFK
+1344 FPKPKVTNPFK

>member
-230 IGKLYHNFYIPLVFI
+230 IGKLYHNFYLPLVFI

-297 AMQTIG
+297 AMQTVG

-670 RKNMRDGRK
+670 RKNMSDGRK

-690 PDSTRATMI
+690 PDSARATMI

-742 EEVGKAAAAAS
+742 EEVGKAAAVAS

-758 ANAVASDVKRTYESI
+758 ANAVASDVKRTYENI

-836 ALRRNLTDQLT
+836 TLRRNLTDQLT

-898 ADHISHRNLQG
+898 ADNISRLNLQG

-923 DTVYKRTLHESV
+923 DAVYKRTLHESV

-948 EEAKEKALKKFLAED
+948 EEAKEKALEKFLAED
-963 KKEVVSPSTM
+963 KEKFVSPSTM

-980 LDFISPAQRPL
+980 LDFFSPAQRPL
-991 ESESD
+991 ESESDD

-1002 GGDNTPPGGG
+1002 GGDNTPPSGGG
-1012 GGGDYAPPGG
+1012 NTGGDNTPPA
-1022 GGGSTGGGNPGGGD
+1022 GGGSTGSGNTGDGNTGNGNSGD
-1036 TTSGGHGNGGDSNSG
+1036 TDSG
-1051 NTGNGDTLPK
+1051 NTGNK
-1061 PPRNPLDDVTPP
+1061 PPKNPLDDVNPP
-1073 TKPIETVGN
+1073 TKPLNTVDKDNGN
-1082 HTGNS
+1082 TES
-1087 VGGNQSSESN
+1087 GNQDS
-1097 EGTSTEP
+1097 GDKAPTEP
-1104 IEIVPPRHIPH
+1104 IEIVPPRAIPH
-1115 TLEPEN
+1115 TPEPNQPEPITEPEPKQSPEP
-1121 KPEQPLT
+1121 KPEPA
-1128 ETVTETEEATPTP
+1128 EATPTP
-1141 KPINDPKPDAND
+1141 KPTGDPKPVTEAS
-1153 KGNTSPTENVEQ
+1153 GNTSPQENVEQ
-1165 NNEKVK
+1165 TNGEVK
-1171 PEEVPAPAPKQVPFE
+1171 PEEVPAPKQTTFE
-1186 APKPP
+1186 APTPP
-1191 ITPNQETQRKEN
+1191 ITPNQAPTRKEN
-1203 TPEPKQEE
+1203 NPEPKPEE
-1211 TPQQKESAPAYQAP
+1211 APQQKESTPAHQAP
-1225 TPPVEDKKPNPQ
+1225 TPPVEEKKPNPQ

-1242 AQEPKPEKLNEPAPK
+1242 APEPKPEKLNEPAPK

-1284 TPQPKKPESKP
+1284 TPQPKKPEPQPAPKAPKP
-1295 EPAAPKKEAV
+1295 EPV

-1310 KVESAPAPN
+1310 KVESAPAP
-1319 PEKVAPAPK
+1319 
-1328 PDATPKP
+1328 KP
-1335 EPKPEPKNI
+1335 EPKPEPKNNI
-1344 FPQPKVTNPFK
+1344 FPKPKVTNPFK

>member
-230 IGKLYHNFYIPLVFI
+230 IGKLYHNFYLPLVFI

-670 RKNMRDGRK
+670 RKNMSDGRK

-690 PDSTRATMI
+690 PDSARATMI

-742 EEVGKAAAAAS
+742 EEVGKAAAVAS

-758 ANAVASDVKRTYESI
+758 ANAVASDVKRTYENI

-836 ALRRNLTDQLT
+836 TLRRNLTDQLT

-898 ADHISHRNLQG
+898 ADNISRLNLQG

-923 DTVYKRTLHESV
+923 DAVYKRTLHESV

-948 EEAKEKALKKFLAED
+948 EEAKEKALEKFLAED
-963 KKEVVSPSTM
+963 KEKFVSPSTM

-980 LDFISPAQRPL
+980 LDFFSPAQRPL

-1022 GGGSTGGGNPGGGD
+1022 GGSTGSGNTGD
-1036 TTSGGHGNGGDSNSG
+1036 G
-1051 NTGNGDTLPK
+1051 NTGNGNSGDTDGGNTGNK
-1061 PPRNPLDDVTPP
+1061 PPKNPLDDVNPP
-1073 TKPIETVGN
+1073 TKPLNTVDKDNNGN
-1082 HTGNS
+1082 TES
-1087 VGGNQSSESN
+1087 GNQDS
-1097 EGTSTEP
+1097 GDKAPTEP
-1104 IEIVPPRHIPH
+1104 IEIVPPRAIPH
-1115 TLEPEN
+1115 TPEPN
-1121 KPEQPLT
+1121 QPEPIT
-1128 ETVTETEEATPTP
+1128 EPVTETEEVAPTP
-1141 KPINDPKPDAND
+1141 KPINDPKPDANN

-1171 PEEVPAPAPKQVPFE
+1171 PEEVPAPNPKQAPFE

-1191 ITPNQETQRKEN
+1191 ITPNQTPQRKEN

-1211 TPQQKESAPAYQAP
+1211 TPQQKESAPAHQAP
-1225 TPPVEDKKPNPQ
+1225 TPPVEEKKPTPQ

-1242 AQEPKPEKLNEPAPK
+1242 APEPKPEKLNEPAPK

-1269 KPKQKVEEAPKPKAE
+1269 KPKQKVEETPKPKAE
-1284 TPQPKKPESKP
+1284 TPQPKKPEPQPAPKAPKP
-1295 EPAAPKKEAV
+1295 EPV

-1310 KVESAPAPN
+1310 KVEGVPA
-1319 PEKVAPAPK
+1319 
-1328 PDATPKP
+1328 PKP
-1335 EPKPEPKNI
+1335 EPKPEPKNNI
-1344 FPQPKVTNPFK
+1344 FPQPKVKNPFK

-1378 ATTPAPKPQTEDI
+1378 ATTPAPKPQTEDV
-1391 TPRNPLN
+1391 TPRNPLD

>member
-670 RKNMRDGRK
+670 RKNMSDGRK

-690 PDSTRATMI
+690 PDSARATMI

-711 EIKHLIDIENSE
+711 EIKHLIDVENSE

-742 EEVGKAAAAAS
+742 EEVGKAAAVAS

-758 ANAVASDVKRTYESI
+758 ANAVASDVKRTYENI

-836 ALRRNLTDQLT
+836 TLRRNLTDQLT

-898 ADHISHRNLQG
+898 ADNISRLNLQG

-923 DTVYKRTLHESV
+923 DAVYKRTLHESV

-948 EEAKEKALKKFLAED
+948 EEAKEKALEKFLSED
-963 KKEVVSPSTM
+963 KEKFVSPSTM

-980 LDFISPAQRPL
+980 LDFFSPAQRPL
-991 ESESD
+991 ESESDD

-1002 GGDNTPPGGG
+1002 GGDNTPP
-1012 GGGDYAPPGG
+1012 
-1022 GGGSTGGGNPGGGD
+1022 SGGGNTGGD
-1036 TTSGGHGNGGDSNSG
+1036 
-1051 NTGNGDTLPK
+1051 NTGNGNSGDTDSGNTENK
-1061 PPRNPLDDVTPP
+1061 PPKNPLDDVNPP
-1073 TKPIETVGN
+1073 TKPLNTVDKDNGN
-1082 HTGNS
+1082 TES
-1087 VGGNQSSESN
+1087 GNQDS
-1097 EGTSTEP
+1097 GDKAPTEP
-1104 IEIVPPRHIPH
+1104 IEIVPPRAIPH
-1115 TLEPEN
+1115 TPEPNQPEPITEPEPKQSPEP
-1121 KPEQPLT
+1121 KPEPA
-1128 ETVTETEEATPTP
+1128 EATPTP
-1141 KPINDPKPDAND
+1141 KPTGDPKPVTEAS
-1153 KGNTSPTENVEQ
+1153 GNTSPQENVEQ
-1165 NNEKVK
+1165 TNGEVK
-1171 PEEVPAPAPKQVPFE
+1171 PEEVPAPKQTTFE
-1186 APKPP
+1186 APTPP
-1191 ITPNQETQRKEN
+1191 ITPNQAPTRKEN
-1203 TPEPKQEE
+1203 NPEPKPEE
-1211 TPQQKESAPAYQAP
+1211 APQQKESTPAHQAP
-1225 TPPVEDKKPNPQ
+1225 TPQVEEKKPNPQ

-1242 AQEPKPEKLNEPAPK
+1242 APEPKPEKLNEPAPK

-1269 KPKQKVEEAPKPKAE
+1269 KPKQKVEETPKPKAE
-1284 TPQPKKPESKP
+1284 TPQPKKPEPQPAPKAPKP
-1295 EPAAPKKEAV
+1295 EPV

-1310 KVESAPAPN
+1310 KVESAPAP
-1319 PEKVAPAPK
+1319 
-1328 PDATPKP
+1328 KP
-1335 EPKPEPKNI
+1335 EPKPEPKNNI
-1344 FPQPKVTNPFK
+1344 FPKPKVTNPFK

>member
-670 RKNMRDGRK
+670 RKNMSDGRK

-690 PDSTRATMI
+690 PDSARATMI

-711 EIKHLIDIENSE
+711 EIKHLIDVENSE

-742 EEVGKAAAAAS
+742 EEVGKAAAVAS

-758 ANAVASDVKRTYESI
+758 ANAVASDVKRTYENI

-836 ALRRNLTDQLT
+836 TLRRNLTDQLT

-898 ADHISHRNLQG
+898 ADNISRLNLQG

-923 DTVYKRTLHESV
+923 DAVYKRTLHESV

-948 EEAKEKALKKFLAED
+948 EEAKEKALEKFLAED
-963 KKEVVSPSTM
+963 KEKFVSPSTM

-980 LDFISPAQRPL
+980 LDFFSPAQRPL
-991 ESESD
+991 ESESDD

-1002 GGDNTPPGGG
+1002 GGDNTPPSGGG
-1012 GGGDYAPPGG
+1012 NTGGDNTPPA
-1022 GGGSTGGGNPGGGD
+1022 GGGSTGSGNTGDGNTGNGNSGD
-1036 TTSGGHGNGGDSNSG
+1036 TDSG
-1051 NTGNGDTLPK
+1051 NTGNK
-1061 PPRNPLDDVTPP
+1061 PPKNPLDDVNPP
-1073 TKPIETVGN
+1073 TKPLNTVDKDNGN
-1082 HTGNS
+1082 TKS
-1087 VGGNQSSESN
+1087 GNQDS
-1097 EGTSTEP
+1097 GDKAPTEP
-1104 IEIVPPRHIPH
+1104 IEIVPPRAIPH
-1115 TLEPEN
+1115 TPEPNQPEPITEPEPKQSPEP
-1121 KPEQPLT
+1121 KPEPA
-1128 ETVTETEEATPTP
+1128 EATPTP
-1141 KPINDPKPDAND
+1141 KPTGDPKPATEAS
-1153 KGNTSPTENVEQ
+1153 GNTSPQENVEQ
-1165 NNEKVK
+1165 TNGEVK
-1171 PEEVPAPAPKQVPFE
+1171 PEEVPAPKQTTFE
-1186 APKPP
+1186 APTPP
-1191 ITPNQETQRKEN
+1191 ITPNQVPTRKETN
-1203 TPEPKQEE
+1203 PEPNPEE
-1211 TPQQKESAPAYQAP
+1211 APQQKESAPAHQAP
-1225 TPPVEDKKPNPQ
+1225 TPPVEEKKPTPQ

-1242 AQEPKPEKLNEPAPK
+1242 ATEPKPEKLNEPAPK

-1269 KPKQKVEEAPKPKAE
+1269 KPKQKVEEAPKPKTE
-1284 TPQPKKPESKP
+1284 TPQPKKPEPQPAPKAPKP
-1295 EPAAPKKEAV
+1295 EPV

-1310 KVESAPAPN
+1310 KVESAPAPKTEPN
-1319 PEKVAPAPK
+1319 
-1328 PDATPKP
+1328 P
-1335 EPKPEPKNI
+1335 EPKQSI
-1344 FPQPKVTNPFK
+1344 FPKPKVANPFK
-1355 RNAEPEPKKVII
+1355 RNTEPEPKKVII

>member
-1 MAKPNATLTDKPA
+1 MAKPSATLTDKPA

-230 IGKLYHNFYIPLVFI
+230 IGKLYHNFYLPLVFI

-297 AMQTIG
+297 AMQTVG

-486 FVTTIAMITF
+486 FVTTIAMVTF

-670 RKNMRDGRK
+670 RKNMSDGRK

-690 PDSTRATMI
+690 PDSARATMI

-758 ANAVASDVKRTYESI
+758 ANAVASDVKRTYENI

-836 ALRRNLTDQLT
+836 TLRRNLTDQLT

-898 ADHISHRNLQG
+898 ADNISRLNLQG

-923 DTVYKRTLHESV
+923 DAVYKRTLHESV

-948 EEAKEKALKKFLAED
+948 EEAKEKALEKFLAED
-963 KKEVVSPSTM
+963 KEKFVSPSTM

-980 LDFISPAQRPL
+980 LDFFSPAQRPL

-996 DEQTGG
+996 DQRRDDERRDDERRDDDT
-1002 GGDNTPPGGG
+1002 GGG
-1012 GGGDYAPPGG
+1012 GGGN
-1022 GGGSTGGGNPGGGD
+1022 TGGGN
-1036 TTSGGHGNGGDSNSG
+1036 
-1051 NTGNGDTLPK
+1051 TGNK
-1061 PPRNPLDDVTPP
+1061 PPKNPLDDVNPP
-1073 TKPIETVGN
+1073 TKPLNTVDKDNGN
-1082 HTGNS
+1082 TES
-1087 VGGNQSSESN
+1087 GNQDS
-1097 EGTSTEP
+1097 GDKALTEP
-1104 IEIVPPRHIPH
+1104 IEIVPPRAIPH
-1115 TLEPEN
+1115 TPEPNQPEPITEPEPKQSPEP
-1121 KPEQPLT
+1121 KPEPA
-1128 ETVTETEEATPTP
+1128 EATPTP
-1141 KPINDPKPDAND
+1141 KPTGDPKPVTEAS
-1153 KGNTSPTENVEQ
+1153 GNTSPQENVEQ

-1191 ITPNQETQRKEN
+1191 ITPNQAPQRKEN

-1211 TPQQKESAPAYQAP
+1211 TPQQKESTPAHQAP

-1242 AQEPKPEKLNEPAPK
+1242 APEPKPEKLNEPAPK

-1284 TPQPKKPESKP
+1284 TPQPKNPEPQPAPKAPKP
-1295 EPAAPKKEAV
+1295 EPV

-1310 KVESAPAPN
+1310 KVESVPA
-1319 PEKVAPAPK
+1319 
-1328 PDATPKP
+1328 PKP
-1335 EPKPEPKNI
+1335 EPKPEPKNNI
-1344 FPQPKVTNPFK
+1344 FPQPKVKNPFK

>member
-14 SKEASKHKKPPLA
+14 SKEASKHKKLPLA

-230 IGKLYHNFYIPLVFI
+230 IGKLYHNFYLPLVFI

-670 RKNMRDGRK
+670 RKNMSDGRK

-690 PDSTRATMI
+690 PDSARATMI

-711 EIKHLIDIENSE
+711 EIKHLIDVENSE

-742 EEVGKAAAAAS
+742 EEVGKAAAVAS

-758 ANAVASDVKRTYESI
+758 ANAVASDVKRTYENI

-836 ALRRNLTDQLT
+836 TLRRNLTDQLT

-898 ADHISHRNLQG
+898 ADNISRLNLQG

-923 DTVYKRTLHESV
+923 DAVYKRTLHESV

-948 EEAKEKALKKFLAED
+948 EEAKEKALEKFLSED
-963 KKEVVSPSTM
+963 KEKFVSPSTM

-980 LDFISPAQRPL
+980 LDFFSPAQRPL
-991 ESESD
+991 ESESDD

-1002 GGDNTPPGGG
+1002 GGDNTPPSGGG
-1012 GGGDYAPPGG
+1012 NTGGDNTPPA
-1022 GGGSTGGGNPGGGD
+1022 GGGSTGSGNTGD
-1036 TTSGGHGNGGDSNSG
+1036 G
-1051 NTGNGDTLPK
+1051 NTGNGNSGDTDSGNTENK
-1061 PPRNPLDDVTPP
+1061 PPKNPLDDVNPP
-1073 TKPIETVGN
+1073 TKPLNTVDKDNGN
-1082 HTGNS
+1082 TES
-1087 VGGNQSSESN
+1087 GNQDS
-1097 EGTSTEP
+1097 GDKAPTEP
-1104 IEIVPPRHIPH
+1104 IEIVPPRAIPH
-1115 TLEPEN
+1115 TPEPNQPEPITEPEPKQSPEP
-1121 KPEQPLT
+1121 KPEPA
-1128 ETVTETEEATPTP
+1128 EATPTP
-1141 KPINDPKPDAND
+1141 KPTGDPKPVTEAS
-1153 KGNTSPTENVEQ
+1153 GNTSPQENVEQ
-1165 NNEKVK
+1165 TNGEVK
-1171 PEEVPAPAPKQVPFE
+1171 PEEVPAPKQTTFE
-1186 APKPP
+1186 APTPP
-1191 ITPNQETQRKEN
+1191 ITPNQAPTRKEN
-1203 TPEPKQEE
+1203 NPEPKPEE
-1211 TPQQKESAPAYQAP
+1211 APQQKESTPAHQAP
-1225 TPPVEDKKPNPQ
+1225 TPQVEEKKPNPQ

-1242 AQEPKPEKLNEPAPK
+1242 APEPKPEKLNEPAPK

-1269 KPKQKVEEAPKPKAE
+1269 KPKQKVEETPKPKAE
-1284 TPQPKKPESKP
+1284 TPQPKKPEPQPAPKAPKP
-1295 EPAAPKKEAV
+1295 EPV

-1310 KVESAPAPN
+1310 KVESVPA
-1319 PEKVAPAPK
+1319 
-1328 PDATPKP
+1328 PKP
-1335 EPKPEPKNI
+1335 EPKPEPKNNI
-1344 FPQPKVTNPFK
+1344 FPKPKVTNPFK

>member
-297 AMQTIG
+297 AMQTVG

-371 FGRPFAKLDVK
+371 FGRPFAKLDIK

-534 GWGSRVAKKYFWF
+534 GWGSRVAKKYFWL

-670 RKNMRDGRK
+670 RKNMSDGRK

-690 PDSTRATMI
+690 PDSARATMI

-742 EEVGKAAAAAS
+742 EEVGKAAAAAT

-758 ANAVASDVKRTYESI
+758 ANAVASDVKRTYENI

-836 ALRRNLTDQLT
+836 TLRRNLTDQLT

-898 ADHISHRNLQG
+898 ADNISRLNLQG

-923 DTVYKRTLHESV
+923 DAVYKRTLHESV

-948 EEAKEKALKKFLAED
+948 EEAKEKALEKFLAED
-963 KKEVVSPSTM
+963 KEKFVSPSTM

-980 LDFISPAQRPL
+980 LDFFSPAQRPL
-991 ESESD
+991 GGESD
-996 DEQTGG
+996 EEEQTSG
-1002 GGDNTPPGGG
+1002 GGDNTPPSGGG
-1012 GGGDYAPPGG
+1012 NTGGDNTPPA
-1022 GGGSTGGGNPGGGD
+1022 GGGSTGSGNTGDGNTGNGNSGD
-1036 TTSGGHGNGGDSNSG
+1036 TDSG
-1051 NTGNGDTLPK
+1051 NTGNK
-1061 PPRNPLDDVTPP
+1061 PPKNPLDDVNPP
-1073 TKPIETVGN
+1073 TKPLNTVDKDNGN
-1082 HTGNS
+1082 TES
-1087 VGGNQSSESN
+1087 GNQDS
-1097 EGTSTEP
+1097 GDKAPTEP
-1104 IEIVPPRHIPH
+1104 IEIVPPRAILH
-1115 TLEPEN
+1115 TPEPNQSE
-1121 KPEQPLT
+1121 PIT
-1128 ETVTETEEATPTP
+1128 EPVTETEEVAPTP
-1141 KPINDPKPDAND
+1141 KPINDPKPDANN

-1171 PEEVPAPAPKQVPFE
+1171 PEEVPAPSPKQAPFE

-1191 ITPNQETQRKEN
+1191 ITPNQTPQRKEN

-1211 TPQQKESAPAYQAP
+1211 TPQQKESAPAHQAP

-1242 AQEPKPEKLNEPAPK
+1242 APEPKPEKLNEPAPK

-1284 TPQPKKPESKP
+1284 TPQPKKPEPQPAPKAPKP
-1295 EPAAPKKEAV
+1295 EPV

-1310 KVESAPAPN
+1310 KVESVPA
-1319 PEKVAPAPK
+1319 
-1328 PDATPKP
+1328 PKP
-1335 EPKPEPKNI
+1335 EPKPEPKNNI
-1344 FPQPKVTNPFK
+1344 FPKPKVTNPFK

>member
-230 IGKLYHNFYIPLVFI
+230 IGKLYHNFYLPLVFI

-408 KPEDYRNKTLK
+408 KPEDYHNKTLK

-641 SANVREAWRNRKTV
+641 SANVREAWRNRKAV
-655 IDPETEKKAG
+655 IDPVTEKKAG

-670 RKNMRDGRK
+670 RKNMSDGRK

-690 PDSTRATMI
+690 PDSARATMI

-758 ANAVASDVKRTYESI
+758 ANAVASDVKRTYENI

-836 ALRRNLTDQLT
+836 TLRRNLTDQLT

-898 ADHISHRNLQG
+898 ADTISHRNLEG

-963 KKEVVSPSTM
+963 KKKFVSPSTM

-980 LDFISPAQRPL
+980 LDFFSPAQRPL

-996 DEQTGG
+996 DQRRDDERRDDDTGG
-1002 GGDNTPPGGG
+1002 GGGGYTPPGGG
-1012 GGGDYAPPGG
+1012 GGGN
-1022 GGGSTGGGNPGGGD
+1022 TGGGN
-1036 TTSGGHGNGGDSNSG
+1036 
-1051 NTGNGDTLPK
+1051 TGNK
-1061 PPRNPLDDVTPP
+1061 PPKNPLDDVNPP
-1073 TKPIETVGN
+1073 TKPLNTVDKDNGN
-1082 HTGNS
+1082 TES
-1087 VGGNQSSESN
+1087 GNQDS
-1097 EGTSTEP
+1097 GDKAPTEP
-1104 IEIVPPRHIPH
+1104 IEIVPPRAIPH
-1115 TLEPEN
+1115 TPEPNQPEPITEPEPKQSPEP
-1121 KPEQPLT
+1121 KPEPA
-1128 ETVTETEEATPTP
+1128 EATPTP
-1141 KPINDPKPDAND
+1141 KPTGDPKPVTEAS
-1153 KGNTSPTENVEQ
+1153 GNTSPQENVEQ
-1165 NNEKVK
+1165 TNGEVK
-1171 PEEVPAPAPKQVPFE
+1171 PEEVPAPKQTTFE
-1186 APKPP
+1186 APTPP
-1191 ITPNQETQRKEN
+1191 ITPNQAPTRKEN
-1203 TPEPKQEE
+1203 NPEPKPEE
-1211 TPQQKESAPAYQAP
+1211 APQQKESTPAHQAP
-1225 TPPVEDKKPNPQ
+1225 TPQVEEKKPNPQ
-1237 PKPEK
+1237 PNPEK
-1242 AQEPKPEKLNEPAPK
+1242 APEPKPEKLNEPAPK

-1269 KPKQKVEEAPKPKAE
+1269 KPKQKVEETPKPKAE
-1284 TPQPKKPESKP
+1284 TPQPKKPEPQPAPKAPKP
-1295 EPAAPKKEAV
+1295 EPV

-1310 KVESAPAPN
+1310 KVESVPA
-1319 PEKVAPAPK
+1319 
-1328 PDATPKP
+1328 PKP
-1335 EPKPEPKNI
+1335 EPKPEPKNNI
-1344 FPQPKVTNPFK
+1344 FPKPKVTNPFK

>member
-230 IGKLYHNFYIPLVFI
+230 IGKLYHNFYLPLVFI
-245 TTVAALVWAFKQ
+245 TTVAALGWAFKQ

-276 TLVVGTAL
+276 TLVVGAAL

-547 LLGCVASYI
+547 LLGCVALYI

-655 IDPETEKKAG
+655 IDPETEKKVG

-670 RKNMRDGRK
+670 RKNMSDGRK

-690 PDSTRATMI
+690 PDSARATMI

-742 EEVGKAAAAAS
+742 EEVGKAAAVAS

-758 ANAVASDVKRTYESI
+758 ANAVANDVKRTYENI

-836 ALRRNLTDQLT
+836 TLRRNLTDQLT
-847 PEQREAYGAEL
+847 SEQREAYGAEL

-898 ADHISHRNLQG
+898 ADNISRLNLQG

-923 DTVYKRTLHESV
+923 DAVYKRTLHESV

-948 EEAKEKALKKFLAED
+948 EEAKEKALEKFLAED
-963 KKEVVSPSTM
+963 KEKFVSPSTM

-980 LDFISPAQRPL
+980 LDFFSPAQRPL
-991 ESESD
+991 ESESDD

-1002 GGDNTPPGGG
+1002 GGDNTPPSGGG
-1012 GGGDYAPPGG
+1012 NTGGDNTPPA
-1022 GGGSTGGGNPGGGD
+1022 GGGSTGSGNTGD
-1036 TTSGGHGNGGDSNSG
+1036 G
-1051 NTGNGDTLPK
+1051 NTGNGNSGDTDSGNTENK
-1061 PPRNPLDDVTPP
+1061 PPKNPLDDVNPP
-1073 TKPIETVGN
+1073 TKPLNTVDKDNGN
-1082 HTGNS
+1082 TES
-1087 VGGNQSSESN
+1087 GNQDS
-1097 EGTSTEP
+1097 GDKAPTEP
-1104 IEIVPPRHIPH
+1104 IEIVPPRAIPH
-1115 TLEPEN
+1115 TPEPNQPEPITEPEPKQSPEP
-1121 KPEQPLT
+1121 KPEPA
-1128 ETVTETEEATPTP
+1128 EATPTP
-1141 KPINDPKPDAND
+1141 KPTGDPKPVTEAS
-1153 KGNTSPTENVEQ
+1153 GNTSPQENVEQ
-1165 NNEKVK
+1165 TNGEVK
-1171 PEEVPAPAPKQVPFE
+1171 PEEVPAPKQTTFE
-1186 APKPP
+1186 APTPP
-1191 ITPNQETQRKEN
+1191 ITPNQAPTRKEN
-1203 TPEPKQEE
+1203 NPEPKPEE
-1211 TPQQKESAPAYQAP
+1211 APQQKESTPAHQAP
-1225 TPPVEDKKPNPQ
+1225 TPQVEEKKPNPQ

-1242 AQEPKPEKLNEPAPK
+1242 APEPKPEKLNEPAPK

-1263 KKEQVE
+1263 KKERVE

-1284 TPQPKKPESKP
+1284 TPQPKKPEPQPAPKP
-1295 EPAAPKKEAV
+1295 EPV

-1310 KVESAPAPN
+1310 KVESVPA
-1319 PEKVAPAPK
+1319 
-1328 PDATPKP
+1328 PKP
-1335 EPKPEPKNI
+1335 EPKPEPKNNI

-1391 TPRNPLN
+1391 TPRNPLD

>member
-230 IGKLYHNFYIPLVFI
+230 IGKLYHNFYLPLVFI

-547 LLGCVASYI
+547 LLDCVASYI

-569 SAVIDTIDEML
+569 STVIDTIDEML

-670 RKNMRDGRK
+670 RKNMSDGRK

-690 PDSTRATMI
+690 PDSARATMI

-742 EEVGKAAAAAS
+742 NEVGKAAAAAS

-758 ANAVASDVKRTYESI
+758 ANAVAGDLKRTYENI

-813 NIGALSGDE
+813 NIGALSGDN
-822 KMVTEAT
+822 KMVDEAT

-836 ALRRNLTDQLT
+836 TLRRNLTDQLT

-858 NEMFQ
+858 DEMFQ
-863 FDPQLSKDKRAIEDE
+863 FDPQLSKNKRAIEDD

-948 EEAKEKALKKFLAED
+948 EEAKEKALEKFLAED

-973 QAPNINR
+973 QEPNINR
-980 LDFISPAQRPL
+980 LDFFSPAQRPQGG
-991 ESESD
+991 ESD
-996 DEQTGG
+996 DQRRDDERRDDERRDDDTGG
-1002 GGDNTPPGGG
+1002 GGGGYTPPGGG
-1012 GGGDYAPPGG
+1012 GGGN
-1022 GGGSTGGGNPGGGD
+1022 TGGGNTG
-1036 TTSGGHGNGGDSNSG
+1036 SG
-1051 NTGNGDTLPK
+1051 NQDSGDKTL
-1061 PPRNPLDDVTPP
+1061 
-1073 TKPIETVGN
+1073 
-1082 HTGNS
+1082 
-1087 VGGNQSSESN
+1087 
-1097 EGTSTEP
+1097 TEP
-1104 IEIVPPRHIPH
+1104 IEIVPPRAIPH
-1115 TLEPEN
+1115 TPEPNQPEPITEPEPKQSPEP
-1121 KPEQPLT
+1121 KPEPA
-1128 ETVTETEEATPTP
+1128 EATPTP
-1141 KPINDPKPDAND
+1141 KPTGDPKPVTEAS
-1153 KGNTSPTENVEQ
+1153 GNTSPQENVEQ
-1165 NNEKVK
+1165 TNGEVK
-1171 PEEVPAPAPKQVPFE
+1171 PEEVPAPKQTTFE
-1186 APKPP
+1186 APTPP
-1191 ITPNQETQRKEN
+1191 ITPNQAPTRKETN
-1203 TPEPKQEE
+1203 PEPKPEE
-1211 TPQQKESAPAYQAP
+1211 TPQQKESAPAHQAP
-1225 TPPVEDKKPNPQ
+1225 TPPVEEKKPTPQ
-1237 PKPEK
+1237 
-1242 AQEPKPEKLNEPAPK
+1242 PKPEKLNEPAPK

-1284 TPQPKKPESKP
+1284 TPQPKKPEPQPAPKAPKP
-1295 EPAAPKKEAV
+1295 EPV

-1310 KVESAPAPN
+1310 KVESAPAP
-1319 PEKVAPAPK
+1319 K
-1328 PDATPKP
+1328 T

-1344 FPQPKVTNPFK
+1344 FPQPKVKNPFK

-1378 ATTPAPKPQTEDI
+1378 ATTPAPKPQTEDV

>member
-670 RKNMRDGRK
+670 RKNMSDGRK

-690 PDSTRATMI
+690 PDSARATMI
-699 RTRQNLRAKNAE
+699 RTRQNHRAKNAE

-742 EEVGKAAAAAS
+742 EEVGKAAAVAS

-758 ANAVASDVKRTYESI
+758 ANAVASDVKRTYENI

-836 ALRRNLTDQLT
+836 TLRRNLTDQLT

-898 ADHISHRNLQG
+898 ADNISRLNLQG
-909 KADKTHELKAAQRA
+909 KTDKTHELKAAQRA
-923 DTVYKRTLHESV
+923 DAVYKRTLHESV

-948 EEAKEKALKKFLAED
+948 EEAKEKALEKFLAED
-963 KKEVVSPSTM
+963 KEKFVSPSTM

-980 LDFISPAQRPL
+980 LDFFSPAQRPL
-991 ESESD
+991 ESESDD

-1002 GGDNTPPGGG
+1002 GGDNTPPSGGG
-1012 GGGDYAPPGG
+1012 NTGGDNTPPA
-1022 GGGSTGGGNPGGGD
+1022 GGGSTGSGNTGDGNTGNGNSGD
-1036 TTSGGHGNGGDSNSG
+1036 TDSG
-1051 NTGNGDTLPK
+1051 NTGNK
-1061 PPRNPLDDVTPP
+1061 PPKNPLDDVNPP
-1073 TKPIETVGN
+1073 TKPLNTVDKDNGN
-1082 HTGNS
+1082 TES
-1087 VGGNQSSESN
+1087 GNQDS
-1097 EGTSTEP
+1097 GDKAPTEP
-1104 IEIVPPRHIPH
+1104 IEIVPPRAIPH
-1115 TLEPEN
+1115 TPEPNQPEPITEPEPKQSPEP
-1121 KPEQPLT
+1121 KPEQA
-1128 ETVTETEEATPTP
+1128 EATPTP
-1141 KPINDPKPDAND
+1141 KPTGDPKPVTEAS
-1153 KGNTSPTENVEQ
+1153 GNTSPQENVEQ
-1165 NNEKVK
+1165 TNGEVK
-1171 PEEVPAPAPKQVPFE
+1171 PEEVPAPKQTTFE
-1186 APKPP
+1186 APTPP
-1191 ITPNQETQRKEN
+1191 ITPNQAPTRKEN
-1203 TPEPKQEE
+1203 NPEPKPEE
-1211 TPQQKESAPAYQAP
+1211 APQQKESTPAHQAP
-1225 TPPVEDKKPNPQ
+1225 TPQVEEKKPNPQ

-1242 AQEPKPEKLNEPAPK
+1242 APEPKPEKLNEPAPK

-1269 KPKQKVEEAPKPKAE
+1269 KPKQKVEEAPQPKAE
-1284 TPQPKKPESKP
+1284 TPQPKKPEPQPAPKAPKP
-1295 EPAAPKKEAV
+1295 EPV

-1310 KVESAPAPN
+1310 KVESAPAP
-1319 PEKVAPAPK
+1319 
-1328 PDATPKP
+1328 KP
-1335 EPKPEPKNI
+1335 EPKPEPKNNI
-1344 FPQPKVTNPFK
+1344 FPKPKVTNPFK

-1378 ATTPAPKPQTEDI
+1378 ATTPAPKPQIEDI

>member
-670 RKNMRDGRK
+670 RKNMSDGRK

-690 PDSTRATMI
+690 PDSARATMI

-711 EIKHLIDIENSE
+711 EIKHLIDVENSE

-742 EEVGKAAAAAS
+742 EEVGKAAAVAS

-758 ANAVASDVKRTYESI
+758 ANAVASDVKRTYENI

-836 ALRRNLTDQLT
+836 TLRRNLTDQLT

-898 ADHISHRNLQG
+898 ADNISRLNLQG

-923 DTVYKRTLHESV
+923 DAVYKRTLHESV

-948 EEAKEKALKKFLAED
+948 EEAKEKALEKFLAED
-963 KKEVVSPSTM
+963 KEKFVSPSTM

-980 LDFISPAQRPL
+980 LDFFSPAQRPL
-991 ESESD
+991 ESESDD

-1002 GGDNTPPGGG
+1002 GGDNTPPSGGG
-1012 GGGDYAPPGG
+1012 NTGGDNTPPA
-1022 GGGSTGGGNPGGGD
+1022 GGGSTGSGNTGDGNTGNGNSGD
-1036 TTSGGHGNGGDSNSG
+1036 TDSG
-1051 NTGNGDTLPK
+1051 NTGNK
-1061 PPRNPLDDVTPP
+1061 PPKNPLDDVNPP
-1073 TKPIETVGN
+1073 TKPLNTVDKDNGN
-1082 HTGNS
+1082 TES
-1087 VGGNQSSESN
+1087 GNQDS
-1097 EGTSTEP
+1097 GDKAPTEP
-1104 IEIVPPRHIPH
+1104 IEIVPPRAIPH
-1115 TLEPEN
+1115 TPEPNQPEPITEPEPKQSPEP
-1121 KPEQPLT
+1121 KPEQA
-1128 ETVTETEEATPTP
+1128 EATPTP
-1141 KPINDPKPDAND
+1141 KPTGDPKPVTEAS
-1153 KGNTSPTENVEQ
+1153 GNTSPQENVEQ
-1165 NNEKVK
+1165 TNGEVK
-1171 PEEVPAPAPKQVPFE
+1171 PEEVPAPKQTTFE
-1186 APKPP
+1186 APTPP
-1191 ITPNQETQRKEN
+1191 ITPNQAPTRKEN
-1203 TPEPKQEE
+1203 NPEPKPEE
-1211 TPQQKESAPAYQAP
+1211 APQQKESTPANQAP
-1225 TPPVEDKKPNPQ
+1225 TPPVEEKKPNPQ

-1242 AQEPKPEKLNEPAPK
+1242 APEPKPEKLNEPAPK

-1269 KPKQKVEEAPKPKAE
+1269 KPKQKVEEAPQPKAE
-1284 TPQPKKPESKP
+1284 TPQPKKPEPQPAPKAPKP
-1295 EPAAPKKEAV
+1295 EPV

-1310 KVESAPAPN
+1310 KVESAPAP
-1319 PEKVAPAPK
+1319 
-1328 PDATPKP
+1328 KP
-1335 EPKPEPKNI
+1335 EPKPEPKNNI
-1344 FPQPKVTNPFK
+1344 FPKPKVTNPFK

>member
-130 GDDWTVSADPD
+130 GDGWTVSADPD

-230 IGKLYHNFYIPLVFI
+230 IGKLYHNFYLPLVFI

-655 IDPETEKKAG
+655 INPETEKKAG

-670 RKNMRDGRK
+670 RKNMSDGRK

-690 PDSTRATMI
+690 PDSARATMI

-711 EIKHLIDIENSE
+711 EIKHLTDIENSE

-742 EEVGKAAAAAS
+742 EEVGKAAAVAS

-758 ANAVASDVKRTYESI
+758 ANAVASDVKRTYENI

-836 ALRRNLTDQLT
+836 TLRRNLTDQLT

-898 ADHISHRNLQG
+898 ADNISRLNLQG

-923 DTVYKRTLHESV
+923 DAVYKRTLHESV

-948 EEAKEKALKKFLAED
+948 EEAKEKALEKFLAED
-963 KKEVVSPSTM
+963 KEKFVSPSTM

-980 LDFISPAQRPL
+980 LDFFSPAQRPL
-991 ESESD
+991 ESESDD

-1002 GGDNTPPGGG
+1002 GGDNTPPSGGG
-1012 GGGDYAPPGG
+1012 NTGGDNTPPA
-1022 GGGSTGGGNPGGGD
+1022 GGGSTGSGNTGDGNTGNGNSGD
-1036 TTSGGHGNGGDSNSG
+1036 TDSG
-1051 NTGNGDTLPK
+1051 NTGNK
-1061 PPRNPLDDVTPP
+1061 PPKNPLDDVNPP
-1073 TKPIETVGN
+1073 TKPLNTVDKDNGN
-1082 HTGNS
+1082 TES
-1087 VGGNQSSESN
+1087 GNQDS
-1097 EGTSTEP
+1097 GDKAPTEP
-1104 IEIVPPRHIPH
+1104 IEIVPPRAIPH
-1115 TLEPEN
+1115 TPEPNQPEPITEPEPKQSPEP
-1121 KPEQPLT
+1121 KPEPA
-1128 ETVTETEEATPTP
+1128 EATPTP
-1141 KPINDPKPDAND
+1141 KPTGDPKPVTEAS
-1153 KGNTSPTENVEQ
+1153 GNTSPQENVEQ
-1165 NNEKVK
+1165 TNGEVK
-1171 PEEVPAPAPKQVPFE
+1171 PEEVPAPKQTTFE
-1186 APKPP
+1186 APTPP
-1191 ITPNQETQRKEN
+1191 ITPNQAPTRKEN
-1203 TPEPKQEE
+1203 NPEPKPEE
-1211 TPQQKESAPAYQAP
+1211 APQQKESTPAHQAP
-1225 TPPVEDKKPNPQ
+1225 TPPVEEKKPNPQ

-1242 AQEPKPEKLNEPAPK
+1242 APEPKPEKLNEPAPK

-1284 TPQPKKPESKP
+1284 TPQPKKPEPQPAPKAPKP
-1295 EPAAPKKEAV
+1295 EPV

-1310 KVESAPAPN
+1310 KVESAPAP
-1319 PEKVAPAPK
+1319 
-1328 PDATPKP
+1328 KP
-1335 EPKPEPKNI
+1335 EPKPEPKNNI
-1344 FPQPKVTNPFK
+1344 FPKPKVTNPFK

>member
-66 ETAHAGAMGIFGG
+66 ETAHAGALGIFGG

-230 IGKLYHNFYIPLVFI
+230 IGKLYHNFYLPLVFI

-670 RKNMRDGRK
+670 RKNMSDGRK

-690 PDSTRATMI
+690 PDSARATMI

-742 EEVGKAAAAAS
+742 EEVGKAAAVAS

-758 ANAVASDVKRTYESI
+758 ANAVASDVKRTYENI

-836 ALRRNLTDQLT
+836 TLRRNLTDQLT

-898 ADHISHRNLQG
+898 ADNISRLNLQG

-923 DTVYKRTLHESV
+923 DAVYKRTLHESV

-948 EEAKEKALKKFLAED
+948 EEAKEKALEKFLAED
-963 KKEVVSPSTM
+963 KEKFVSPSTM

-980 LDFISPAQRPL
+980 LDFFSPAQRPL
-991 ESESD
+991 ESESDD

-1002 GGDNTPPGGG
+1002 GGDNTPP
-1012 GGGDYAPPGG
+1012 A
-1022 GGGSTGGGNPGGGD
+1022 GGGSTGSGNTGD
-1036 TTSGGHGNGGDSNSG
+1036 G
-1051 NTGNGDTLPK
+1051 NTGNGNSGDTDSGNTENK
-1061 PPRNPLDDVTPP
+1061 PPKNPLDDVNPP
-1073 TKPIETVGN
+1073 TKPLNTVDKDNGN
-1082 HTGNS
+1082 TES
-1087 VGGNQSSESN
+1087 GNQDS
-1097 EGTSTEP
+1097 GDKAPTEP
-1104 IEIVPPRHIPH
+1104 IEIVPPRAIPH
-1115 TLEPEN
+1115 TPEPSQPEPITEPEPKQSPEP
-1121 KPEQPLT
+1121 KPEPA
-1128 ETVTETEEATPTP
+1128 EATPTL
-1141 KPINDPKPDAND
+1141 KPTGDPKPVTEAS
-1153 KGNTSPTENVEQ
+1153 GNTSPQENVEQ
-1165 NNEKVK
+1165 TNGEVK
-1171 PEEVPAPAPKQVPFE
+1171 PEEVPAPKQTTFE
-1186 APKPP
+1186 APTPP
-1191 ITPNQETQRKEN
+1191 ITPNQAPTRKEN
-1203 TPEPKQEE
+1203 NPEPKPEE
-1211 TPQQKESAPAYQAP
+1211 APQQKESTPAHQAP
-1225 TPPVEDKKPNPQ
+1225 TPQVEEKKPNPQ

-1242 AQEPKPEKLNEPAPK
+1242 APEPKPEKLNEPAPK

-1284 TPQPKKPESKP
+1284 TPQPKKPEPQPAPKAPKP
-1295 EPAAPKKEAV
+1295 EPV

-1310 KVESAPAPN
+1310 KVESAPAP
-1319 PEKVAPAPK
+1319 
-1328 PDATPKP
+1328 KP
-1335 EPKPEPKNI
+1335 EPKPEPKNNI
-1344 FPQPKVTNPFK
+1344 FPKPKVTNPFK

>member
-230 IGKLYHNFYIPLVFI
+230 IGKLYHNFYLPLVFI

-670 RKNMRDGRK
+670 RKNMSDGRK

-690 PDSTRATMI
+690 PDSARATMI

-742 EEVGKAAAAAS
+742 EEVGKAAAVAS

-758 ANAVASDVKRTYESI
+758 ANAVASDVKRTYENI

-836 ALRRNLTDQLT
+836 TLRRNLTDQLT

-898 ADHISHRNLQG
+898 ADNISRLNLQG

-923 DTVYKRTLHESV
+923 DAVYKRTLHESV

-948 EEAKEKALKKFLAED
+948 EEAKEKALEKFLAED
-963 KKEVVSPSTM
+963 KEKFVSPSTM

-980 LDFISPAQRPL
+980 LDFFSPAQRPL
-991 ESESD
+991 ESESDD

-1002 GGDNTPPGGG
+1002 GGDNTPP
-1012 GGGDYAPPGG
+1012 A
-1022 GGGSTGGGNPGGGD
+1022 GGGSTGSGNTGD
-1036 TTSGGHGNGGDSNSG
+1036 G
-1051 NTGNGDTLPK
+1051 NTGNGNSGDTDGGNTGNK
-1061 PPRNPLDDVTPP
+1061 PPKNPLDDVNPP
-1073 TKPIETVGN
+1073 TKPLNTVDKDNNGN
-1082 HTGNS
+1082 TES
-1087 VGGNQSSESN
+1087 GNQDS
-1097 EGTSTEP
+1097 GDKAPTEP
-1104 IEIVPPRHIPH
+1104 IEIVPPRAIPH
-1115 TLEPEN
+1115 TPEPN
-1121 KPEQPLT
+1121 QPEPIT
-1128 ETVTETEEATPTP
+1128 EPVTETEEVAPTP
-1141 KPINDPKPDAND
+1141 KPINDPKPDANN

-1171 PEEVPAPAPKQVPFE
+1171 PEEVPAPNPKQAPFE

-1191 ITPNQETQRKEN
+1191 ITPNQTPQRKEN

-1211 TPQQKESAPAYQAP
+1211 TPQQKESAPAHQAP
-1225 TPPVEDKKPNPQ
+1225 TPPVEEKKPTPQ

-1242 AQEPKPEKLNEPAPK
+1242 APEPKPEKLNEPAPK

-1269 KPKQKVEEAPKPKAE
+1269 KPKQKVEETPKPKAE
-1284 TPQPKKPESKP
+1284 TPQPKKPEPQPAPKAPKP
-1295 EPAAPKKEAV
+1295 EPV

-1310 KVESAPAPN
+1310 KVEGVPA
-1319 PEKVAPAPK
+1319 
-1328 PDATPKP
+1328 PKP
-1335 EPKPEPKNI
+1335 EPKPEPKNNI
-1344 FPQPKVTNPFK
+1344 FPQPKVKNPFK

-1378 ATTPAPKPQTEDI
+1378 ATTPAPKPQTEDV
-1391 TPRNPLN
+1391 TPRNPLD

>member
-297 AMQTIG
+297 AMQTVG

-670 RKNMRDGRK
+670 RKNMSDGRK

-690 PDSTRATMI
+690 PDSARATMI

-711 EIKHLIDIENSE
+711 EIKHLIDVENSE

-742 EEVGKAAAAAS
+742 EEVGKAAAVAS

-758 ANAVASDVKRTYESI
+758 ANAVASDVKRTYENI

-836 ALRRNLTDQLT
+836 TLRRNLTDQLT

-898 ADHISHRNLQG
+898 ADNISRLNLQG

-923 DTVYKRTLHESV
+923 DAVYKRTLHESV

-948 EEAKEKALKKFLAED
+948 EEAKEKALEKFLSED
-963 KKEVVSPSTM
+963 KEKFVSPSTM
-973 QAPNINR
+973 QVPNINR
-980 LDFISPAQRPL
+980 LDFFSPAQRPL
-991 ESESD
+991 ESESDD

-1002 GGDNTPPGGG
+1002 GGDNTPP
-1012 GGGDYAPPGG
+1012 
-1022 GGGSTGGGNPGGGD
+1022 SGGGNTGGD
-1036 TTSGGHGNGGDSNSG
+1036 
-1051 NTGNGDTLPK
+1051 NTGNGNSGDTDSGNTENK
-1061 PPRNPLDDVTPP
+1061 PPKNPLDDVNPP
-1073 TKPIETVGN
+1073 TKPLNTVDKDNGN
-1082 HTGNS
+1082 TES
-1087 VGGNQSSESN
+1087 GNQDS
-1097 EGTSTEP
+1097 GDKAPTEP
-1104 IEIVPPRHIPH
+1104 IEIVPPRAIPH
-1115 TLEPEN
+1115 TPEPNQPEPITEPEPKQSPEP
-1121 KPEQPLT
+1121 KPEPA
-1128 ETVTETEEATPTP
+1128 EATPTP
-1141 KPINDPKPDAND
+1141 KPTGDPKPVTEAS
-1153 KGNTSPTENVEQ
+1153 GNTSPQENVEQ
-1165 NNEKVK
+1165 TNGEVK
-1171 PEEVPAPAPKQVPFE
+1171 PEEVPAPKQTTFE
-1186 APKPP
+1186 APTPP
-1191 ITPNQETQRKEN
+1191 ITPNQAPTRKEN
-1203 TPEPKQEE
+1203 NPEPKPEE
-1211 TPQQKESAPAYQAP
+1211 APQQKESTPAHQAP
-1225 TPPVEDKKPNPQ
+1225 TPQVEEKKPNPQ

-1242 AQEPKPEKLNEPAPK
+1242 APEPKPEKLNEPAPK

-1269 KPKQKVEEAPKPKAE
+1269 KPKQKVEETPKPKAE
-1284 TPQPKKPESKP
+1284 TPQPKKPEPQPAPKAPKP
-1295 EPAAPKKEAV
+1295 EPV

-1310 KVESAPAPN
+1310 KVESAPAP
-1319 PEKVAPAPK
+1319 
-1328 PDATPKP
+1328 KP
-1335 EPKPEPKNI
+1335 EPKPEPKNNI
-1344 FPQPKVTNPFK
+1344 FPKPKVTNPFK

>member
-230 IGKLYHNFYIPLVFI
+230 IGKLYHNFYLPLVFI

-670 RKNMRDGRK
+670 RKNMSDGRK

-690 PDSTRATMI
+690 PDSARATMI

-742 EEVGKAAAAAS
+742 EEVGKAAAVAS

-758 ANAVASDVKRTYESI
+758 ANAVASDVKRTYENI

-836 ALRRNLTDQLT
+836 TLRRNLTDQLT

-898 ADHISHRNLQG
+898 ADHISRLNLQG

-923 DTVYKRTLHESV
+923 DAVYKRTLHESV

-948 EEAKEKALKKFLAED
+948 EEAKEKALEKFLAED
-963 KKEVVSPSTM
+963 KEKFVSPSTM

-980 LDFISPAQRPL
+980 LDFFSPAQRPL
-991 ESESD
+991 GGESDD

-1002 GGDNTPPGGG
+1002 GGDNTPPSGGG
-1012 GGGDYAPPGG
+1012 NTGGDNTPPA
-1022 GGGSTGGGNPGGGD
+1022 GGGSTGSGNTGDGNTGNGNSGD
-1036 TTSGGHGNGGDSNSG
+1036 TDSG
-1051 NTGNGDTLPK
+1051 NTGNK
-1061 PPRNPLDDVTPP
+1061 PPKNPLDDVNPP
-1073 TKPIETVGN
+1073 TKPLNTVDKDNGNTESGN
-1082 HTGNS
+1082 HD
-1087 VGGNQSSESN
+1087 SSDKAP
-1097 EGTSTEP
+1097 TEP
-1104 IEIVPPRHIPH
+1104 IEIVPPRAIPH
-1115 TLEPEN
+1115 TPEPNQPEPITEPEPKQSPEP
-1121 KPEQPLT
+1121 KPEPAG
-1128 ETVTETEEATPTP
+1128 ATPTP
-1141 KPINDPKPDAND
+1141 KPTGDPKPVTEAS
-1153 KGNTSPTENVEQ
+1153 GNTSPQENVEQ
-1165 NNEKVK
+1165 TNGEVK
-1171 PEEVPAPAPKQVPFE
+1171 PEEVPAPKQTTFE
-1186 APKPP
+1186 APTPP
-1191 ITPNQETQRKEN
+1191 ITPNQAPTREEN
-1203 TPEPKQEE
+1203 NPEPKPEE
-1211 TPQQKESAPAYQAP
+1211 APQQKESTPAHQAP
-1225 TPPVEDKKPNPQ
+1225 TPPAEDKKPNPQ

-1242 AQEPKPEKLNEPAPK
+1242 APEPKPEKLNEPAPK

-1284 TPQPKKPESKP
+1284 TPQPKKPEPQPAPKAPKP
-1295 EPAAPKKEAV
+1295 EPV

-1310 KVESAPAPN
+1310 KVESVPA
-1319 PEKVAPAPK
+1319 
-1328 PDATPKP
+1328 PKP
-1335 EPKPEPKNI
+1335 EPKPEPKNNI
-1344 FPQPKVTNPFK
+1344 FPKPKVTNPFK

-1391 TPRNPLN
+1391 TPRKPLN

>member
-230 IGKLYHNFYIPLVFI
+230 IGKLYHNFYLPLVFI

-336 TANDISASDQLVLS
+336 TASDISASDQLVLS

-670 RKNMRDGRK
+670 RKNMSDGRK

-690 PDSTRATMI
+690 PDSARATMI

-742 EEVGKAAAAAS
+742 EEVGKAAAVAS

-758 ANAVASDVKRTYESI
+758 ANAVASDVKRTYENI

-836 ALRRNLTDQLT
+836 TLRRNLTDQLT

-898 ADHISHRNLQG
+898 ADNISRLNLQG

-923 DTVYKRTLHESV
+923 DAVYKRTLHESV

-948 EEAKEKALKKFLAED
+948 EEAKEKALEKFLAED
-963 KKEVVSPSTM
+963 KEKFVSPSTM

-980 LDFISPAQRPL
+980 LDFFSPAQRPL
-991 ESESD
+991 ESESDD

-1002 GGDNTPPGGG
+1002 GGDNTPPSGGG
-1012 GGGDYAPPGG
+1012 NTGGDNTPPA
-1022 GGGSTGGGNPGGGD
+1022 GGGSTGSGNTGDGNTGNGNSGD
-1036 TTSGGHGNGGDSNSG
+1036 TDSG
-1051 NTGNGDTLPK
+1051 NTGNK
-1061 PPRNPLDDVTPP
+1061 PPKNPLDDVNPP
-1073 TKPIETVGN
+1073 TKPLNTVDKDNGN
-1082 HTGNS
+1082 TES
-1087 VGGNQSSESN
+1087 GNQDS
-1097 EGTSTEP
+1097 GDKAPTEP
-1104 IEIVPPRHIPH
+1104 IEIVPPRAIPH
-1115 TLEPEN
+1115 TPEPNQPEPITEPEPKQSPEP
-1121 KPEQPLT
+1121 KPEPA
-1128 ETVTETEEATPTP
+1128 EATPTP
-1141 KPINDPKPDAND
+1141 KPTGDPKPVTEAS
-1153 KGNTSPTENVEQ
+1153 GNTSPQENVEQ
-1165 NNEKVK
+1165 TNGEVK
-1171 PEEVPAPAPKQVPFE
+1171 PEEVPAPKQTTFE
-1186 APKPP
+1186 APTPP
-1191 ITPNQETQRKEN
+1191 ITPNQAPTRKEN
-1203 TPEPKQEE
+1203 NPEPKPEE
-1211 TPQQKESAPAYQAP
+1211 APQQKESTPAHQAP
-1225 TPPVEDKKPNPQ
+1225 TPQVEEKKPNPQ

-1242 AQEPKPEKLNEPAPK
+1242 APEPKPEKLNEPAPK

-1269 KPKQKVEEAPKPKAE
+1269 KPKQKVEETPKPKAE
-1284 TPQPKKPESKP
+1284 TPQPKKPEPQPAPKAPKP
-1295 EPAAPKKEAV
+1295 EPV

-1310 KVESAPAPN
+1310 KVESVPA
-1319 PEKVAPAPK
+1319 
-1328 PDATPKP
+1328 PKP
-1335 EPKPEPKNI
+1335 EPKPEPKNNI
-1344 FPQPKVTNPFK
+1344 FPKPKVTNPFK

-1367 PPSKPVAPKPE
+1367 PPSKPVVPKPE

>member
-670 RKNMRDGRK
+670 RKNMSDGRK

-690 PDSTRATMI
+690 PDSARATMI

-742 EEVGKAAAAAS
+742 EEVGKAAAVAS

-758 ANAVASDVKRTYESI
+758 ANAVASDVKRTYENI

-836 ALRRNLTDQLT
+836 TLRRNLTDQLT

-863 FDPQLSKDKRAIEDE
+863 FDPQLSKDKRAIEYE

-898 ADHISHRNLQG
+898 ADNISRLNLQG

-923 DTVYKRTLHESV
+923 DAVYKRTLHESV

-948 EEAKEKALKKFLAED
+948 EEAKEKALEKFLAED
-963 KKEVVSPSTM
+963 KEKFVSPSTM

-980 LDFISPAQRPL
+980 LDFFSPAQRPL

-996 DEQTGG
+996 DDEQT
-1002 GGDNTPPGGG
+1002 G

-1087 VGGNQSSESN
+1087 EGGNQSSESN

-1128 ETVTETEEATPTP
+1128 EPVTETEEATPTP

-1242 AQEPKPEKLNEPAPK
+1242 APEPKPEKLNEPAPK

-1284 TPQPKKPESKP
+1284 TPQPKKPEPKP
-1295 EPAAPKKEAV
+1295 EPV

-1310 KVESAPAPN
+1310 KVESAPAPK

-1335 EPKPEPKNI
+1335 EPKPETKNI
-1344 FPQPKVTNPFK
+1344 FPQPKVKNPFK

-1378 ATTPAPKPQTEDI
+1378 ATNPAPKPQTEDV
-1391 TPRNPLN
+1391 TPRKPLN

>member
-230 IGKLYHNFYIPLVFI
+230 IGKLYHNFYILLVFI

-670 RKNMRDGRK
+670 RKNMSDGRK

-690 PDSTRATMI
+690 PDSARATMI

-711 EIKHLIDIENSE
+711 EIKHLIDVENSE

-742 EEVGKAAAAAS
+742 EEVGKAAAVAS

-758 ANAVASDVKRTYESI
+758 ANAVASDVKRTYENI

-836 ALRRNLTDQLT
+836 TLRRNLTDQLT

-898 ADHISHRNLQG
+898 ADNISRLNLQG

-923 DTVYKRTLHESV
+923 DAVYKRTLHESV

-948 EEAKEKALKKFLAED
+948 EEAKEKALEKFLAED
-963 KKEVVSPSTM
+963 KEKFVSPSTM

-980 LDFISPAQRPL
+980 LDFFSPAQRPL
-991 ESESD
+991 ESESDD

-1002 GGDNTPPGGG
+1002 GGDNTPPSGGG
-1012 GGGDYAPPGG
+1012 NTGGDNTPPA
-1022 GGGSTGGGNPGGGD
+1022 GGGSTGSGNTGD
-1036 TTSGGHGNGGDSNSG
+1036 G
-1051 NTGNGDTLPK
+1051 NTGNGNSGDTDSGNTENK
-1061 PPRNPLDDVTPP
+1061 PPKNPLDDVNPP
-1073 TKPIETVGN
+1073 TKPLNTVDKDNGN
-1082 HTGNS
+1082 TES
-1087 VGGNQSSESN
+1087 GNQDS
-1097 EGTSTEP
+1097 GDKAPTEP
-1104 IEIVPPRHIPH
+1104 IEIVPPRAIPH
-1115 TLEPEN
+1115 TPEPNQPEPITEPEPKQSPEP
-1121 KPEQPLT
+1121 KPEPA
-1128 ETVTETEEATPTP
+1128 EATPTP
-1141 KPINDPKPDAND
+1141 KPTGDPKPVTEAS
-1153 KGNTSPTENVEQ
+1153 GNTSPQENVEQ
-1165 NNEKVK
+1165 TNGEVK
-1171 PEEVPAPAPKQVPFE
+1171 PEEVPAPKQTTFE
-1186 APKPP
+1186 APTPP
-1191 ITPNQETQRKEN
+1191 ITPNQAPTRKEN
-1203 TPEPKQEE
+1203 NPEPKPEE
-1211 TPQQKESAPAYQAP
+1211 APQQKESTPAHQAP
-1225 TPPVEDKKPNPQ
+1225 TPQVEEKKPNPQ

-1242 AQEPKPEKLNEPAPK
+1242 APEPKPEKLNEPAPK

-1269 KPKQKVEEAPKPKAE
+1269 KPKQKVEETPKPKAE
-1284 TPQPKKPESKP
+1284 TPQPKKPEPQPAPKAPKP
-1295 EPAAPKKEAV
+1295 EPV

-1310 KVESAPAPN
+1310 KVESAPAP
-1319 PEKVAPAPK
+1319 
-1328 PDATPKP
+1328 KP
-1335 EPKPEPKNI
+1335 EPKPEPKNNI
-1344 FPQPKVTNPFK
+1344 FPKPKVTNPFK

>member
-230 IGKLYHNFYIPLVFI
+230 IGKLYHNFYLPLVFI

-641 SANVREAWRNRKTV
+641 SVNVREAWRNRKTV

-670 RKNMRDGRK
+670 RKNMSDGRK

-690 PDSTRATMI
+690 PDSARATMI

-758 ANAVASDVKRTYESI
+758 ANAVASDVKRTYENI

-813 NIGALSGDE
+813 NIGALSGDN
-822 KMVTEAT
+822 KMVDEAT

-1002 GGDNTPPGGG
+1002 GGD
-1012 GGGDYAPPGG
+1012 YAPPGG

-1087 VGGNQSSESN
+1087 EGGNQSSESN

-1242 AQEPKPEKLNEPAPK
+1242 APEPKPEKLNEPAPK

-1269 KPKQKVEEAPKPKAE
+1269 KPKQKVEEAPKPK
-1284 TPQPKKPESKP
+1284 P
-1295 EPAAPKKEAV
+1295 EPVAPQKEAV

-1310 KVESAPAPN
+1310 KVESAPAPK

-1344 FPQPKVTNPFK
+1344 FPQPKVKNPFK

-1378 ATTPAPKPQTEDI
+1378 ATTPAPKPQTEDV
-1391 TPRNPLN
+1391 TPRNPLD

>member
-230 IGKLYHNFYIPLVFI
+230 IGKLYHNFYLPLVFI

-670 RKNMRDGRK
+670 RKNMSDGRK

-690 PDSTRATMI
+690 PDSARATMI

-711 EIKHLIDIENSE
+711 EIKHLIDVENSE

-742 EEVGKAAAAAS
+742 EEVGKAAAVAS

-758 ANAVASDVKRTYESI
+758 ANAVASDVKRTYENI

-836 ALRRNLTDQLT
+836 TLRRNLTDQLT

-898 ADHISHRNLQG
+898 ADNISRLNLQG

-923 DTVYKRTLHESV
+923 DAVYKRTLHESV

-948 EEAKEKALKKFLAED
+948 EEAKEKALEKFLSED
-963 KKEVVSPSTM
+963 KEKFVSPSTM

-980 LDFISPAQRPL
+980 LDFFSPAQRPL
-991 ESESD
+991 ESESDD

-1002 GGDNTPPGGG
+1002 GGDNTPPSGGG
-1012 GGGDYAPPGG
+1012 NTGGDNTPPA
-1022 GGGSTGGGNPGGGD
+1022 GGGSTGSGNTGD
-1036 TTSGGHGNGGDSNSG
+1036 G
-1051 NTGNGDTLPK
+1051 NTGNGNSGDTDSGNTENK
-1061 PPRNPLDDVTPP
+1061 PPKNPLDDVNPP
-1073 TKPIETVGN
+1073 TKPLNTVDKDNGN
-1082 HTGNS
+1082 TES
-1087 VGGNQSSESN
+1087 GNQDS
-1097 EGTSTEP
+1097 GDKAPTEP
-1104 IEIVPPRHIPH
+1104 IEIVPPRAIPH
-1115 TLEPEN
+1115 TPEPNQPEPITEPEPKQSPEP
-1121 KPEQPLT
+1121 KPEPA
-1128 ETVTETEEATPTP
+1128 EATPTP
-1141 KPINDPKPDAND
+1141 KPTGDPKPVTEAS
-1153 KGNTSPTENVEQ
+1153 GNTSPQENVEQ
-1165 NNEKVK
+1165 TNGEVK
-1171 PEEVPAPAPKQVPFE
+1171 PEEVPAPKQTTFE
-1186 APKPP
+1186 APTPP
-1191 ITPNQETQRKEN
+1191 ITPNQAPTRKEN
-1203 TPEPKQEE
+1203 NPEPKPEE
-1211 TPQQKESAPAYQAP
+1211 APQQKESTPAHQAP
-1225 TPPVEDKKPNPQ
+1225 TPPVEEKKPNPQ

-1242 AQEPKPEKLNEPAPK
+1242 APEPKPEKLNEPAPK

-1269 KPKQKVEEAPKPKAE
+1269 KPKQKVEEAPNPKAE
-1284 TPQPKKPESKP
+1284 TPQPKKPEPQPAPKAPKP
-1295 EPAAPKKEAV
+1295 EPV

-1310 KVESAPAPN
+1310 KVESAPAP
-1319 PEKVAPAPK
+1319 
-1328 PDATPKP
+1328 KP
-1335 EPKPEPKNI
+1335 EPKPEPKNNI
-1344 FPQPKVTNPFK
+1344 FPKPKVTNPFK

>member
-670 RKNMRDGRK
+670 RKNMSDGRK

-690 PDSTRATMI
+690 PDSARATMI
-699 RTRQNLRAKNAE
+699 RIRQNLRAKNAE

-742 EEVGKAAAAAS
+742 EEVGKAAAVAS

-758 ANAVASDVKRTYESI
+758 ANAVASDVKRTYENI

-836 ALRRNLTDQLT
+836 TLRRNLTDQLT

-898 ADHISHRNLQG
+898 ADNISRLNLQG

-923 DTVYKRTLHESV
+923 DAVYKRTLHESV

-948 EEAKEKALKKFLAED
+948 EEAKEKALEKFLAED
-963 KKEVVSPSTM
+963 KEKFVSPSTM

-980 LDFISPAQRPL
+980 LDFFSPAQRPL
-991 ESESD
+991 ESESDD

-1002 GGDNTPPGGG
+1002 GGDNTPPSGGG
-1012 GGGDYAPPGG
+1012 NTGGDNTPPA
-1022 GGGSTGGGNPGGGD
+1022 GGGSTGSGNTGD
-1036 TTSGGHGNGGDSNSG
+1036 G
-1051 NTGNGDTLPK
+1051 NTGNGNSGDTDSGNTENK
-1061 PPRNPLDDVTPP
+1061 PPKNPLDDVNPP
-1073 TKPIETVGN
+1073 TKPLNTVDKDNGN
-1082 HTGNS
+1082 TES
-1087 VGGNQSSESN
+1087 GNQDS
-1097 EGTSTEP
+1097 GDKAPTEP
-1104 IEIVPPRHIPH
+1104 IEIVPPRAIPH
-1115 TLEPEN
+1115 TPEPNQPEPITEPEPKQSPEP
-1121 KPEQPLT
+1121 KPEPA
-1128 ETVTETEEATPTP
+1128 EATPTP
-1141 KPINDPKPDAND
+1141 KPTGDPKPVTEAS
-1153 KGNTSPTENVEQ
+1153 GNTSPQENVEQ
-1165 NNEKVK
+1165 TNGEVK
-1171 PEEVPAPAPKQVPFE
+1171 PEEVPAPKQTTFE
-1186 APKPP
+1186 APTPP
-1191 ITPNQETQRKEN
+1191 ITPNQAPTRKEN
-1203 TPEPKQEE
+1203 NPEPKPEE
-1211 TPQQKESAPAYQAP
+1211 APQQKESTPAHQAP
-1225 TPPVEDKKPNPQ
+1225 TPQVEEKKPNPQ

-1242 AQEPKPEKLNEPAPK
+1242 APEPKPEKLNEPAPK

-1269 KPKQKVEEAPKPKAE
+1269 KPKQKVEETPKPKAE
-1284 TPQPKKPESKP
+1284 TPQPKKPEPQPAPKAPKP
-1295 EPAAPKKEAV
+1295 EPV

-1310 KVESAPAPN
+1310 KVESVPA
-1319 PEKVAPAPK
+1319 
-1328 PDATPKP
+1328 PKP
-1335 EPKPEPKNI
+1335 EPKPEPKNNI
-1344 FPQPKVTNPFK
+1344 FPKPKVTNPFK

-1367 PPSKPVAPKPE
+1367 PPSKPVVPKPE

>member
-670 RKNMRDGRK
+670 RKNMSDGRK

-690 PDSTRATMI
+690 PDSARATMI

-711 EIKHLIDIENSE
+711 EIKHLIDVENSE

-742 EEVGKAAAAAS
+742 EEVGKAAAVAS

-758 ANAVASDVKRTYESI
+758 ANAVASDVKRTYENI

-836 ALRRNLTDQLT
+836 TLRRNLTDQLT

-898 ADHISHRNLQG
+898 ADNISRLNLQG
-909 KADKTHELKAAQRA
+909 KTDKTHELKAAQRA
-923 DTVYKRTLHESV
+923 DAVYKRTLHESV

-948 EEAKEKALKKFLAED
+948 EEAKEKALEKFLAED
-963 KKEVVSPSTM
+963 KEKFVSPSTM

-980 LDFISPAQRPL
+980 LDFFSPAQRPL

-996 DEQTGG
+996 DDEQTSG
-1002 GGDNTPPGGG
+1002 GGDNTPPSGGG
-1012 GGGDYAPPGG
+1012 NTGGDNTPPA
-1022 GGGSTGGGNPGGGD
+1022 GGGSTGSGNTGDGNTGNGNSGD
-1036 TTSGGHGNGGDSNSG
+1036 TDSG
-1051 NTGNGDTLPK
+1051 NTGNK
-1061 PPRNPLDDVTPP
+1061 PPKNPLDDVNPP
-1073 TKPIETVGN
+1073 TKPLNTVDKDNGN
-1082 HTGNS
+1082 TES
-1087 VGGNQSSESN
+1087 GNQDS
-1097 EGTSTEP
+1097 GDKAPTEP
-1104 IEIVPPRHIPH
+1104 IEIVPPRAIPH
-1115 TLEPEN
+1115 TPEPNQPEPITEPEPKQSPEP
-1121 KPEQPLT
+1121 KPEQA
-1128 ETVTETEEATPTP
+1128 EATPTP
-1141 KPINDPKPDAND
+1141 KPTGDPKPVTEAS
-1153 KGNTSPTENVEQ
+1153 GNTSPQENVEQ
-1165 NNEKVK
+1165 TNGEVK
-1171 PEEVPAPAPKQVPFE
+1171 PEEVPAPKQTTFE
-1186 APKPP
+1186 APTPP
-1191 ITPNQETQRKEN
+1191 ITPNQAPTRKEN
-1203 TPEPKQEE
+1203 NPEPKPEE
-1211 TPQQKESAPAYQAP
+1211 APQQKESTPAHQAP
-1225 TPPVEDKKPNPQ
+1225 TPQVEEKKPNPQ

-1242 AQEPKPEKLNEPAPK
+1242 APEPKPEKLNEPAPK

-1284 TPQPKKPESKP
+1284 TPQPKKPEPQPAPKAPKP
-1295 EPAAPKKEAV
+1295 EPV

-1310 KVESAPAPN
+1310 KVESVPA
-1319 PEKVAPAPK
+1319 
-1328 PDATPKP
+1328 PKP
-1335 EPKPEPKNI
+1335 EPKPEPKNNI